1 MNLFFNIEHPMS
13 NEFLDRHIGPS
24 ADDIISMLNSINCKS
39 VDEVVAQTV
48 PESILFG
55 NRMNVEEGLTERDSL
70 ELATQLAGENILATN
85 FIGQGYYG
93 TLMPSVIQRNI
104 LENPGWYTAYTP
116 YQAEISQGRL
126 EMLLNFQQMIIDL
139 TGMDI
144 SNASLLDEPTACA
157 EAMMM
162 AKRTNRKNKSNRFL
176 VDSNTNAQTITILQ
190 TRAKP
195 LGIELV
201 IEDVQNNNFSDCFA
215 VLMQSPGTNG
225 EVRDLSSDIAKAKD
239 NGALTIVACDVLA
252 LALIKTPA
260 EMGADI
266 AVGNSQRFGVPMGFG
281 GPHAAYLATRDEF
294 KRMVPGRLIGVSQDV
309 LGNPAMRMSL
319 QTREQ
324 HIRRDK
330 ATSNICTA
338 QVLLAVLAAA
348 YGIYHGAAG
357 LKKIASKVH
366 AKAASL
372 AASLQAAGFDLAAE
386 QFFDTITINTDN
398 AQALFKL
405 AQQASINLRLL
416 SDTQLSIAVDE
427 TTTEAELSN
436 LLNVFSVS
444 ELTNSEGVLSQHM
457 MRKTAYLT
465 HSVFSNYH
473 SETEMMRYL
482 KRLENKDIALN
493 HSMIALGSCTMK
505 LNAAT
510 QMYPI
515 SLPGFSKLHPY
526 APTEQTKGYQQL
538 FKDLEHSLCEVTG
551 YDAVSLQPNA
561 GSQGEFAGLLAIHAY
576 HDSRG
581 DAHRNICLIP
591 SSAHGTNPASAIM
604 AGMKVVI
611 VKCDESGNI
620 DIDDLKA
627 KVEKHADNLSAIM
640 VTYPST
646 HGVFEVAI
654 KEICEIIHAA
664 GGQVYLD
671 GANLNAMV
679 GVTRMGEFGA
689 DVSHINLH
697 KTFAIPHGGGGPG
710 MGPIGVKAHLAEF
723 LPGNPLEKD
732 SNAVSAAMYG
742 SASILPIS
750 WSYIKL
756 LGKYGMQRST
766 EVAIVSANY
775 IANALAQ
782 SFPILYRGDQG
793 MVAHECIIDI
803 RPLKEQSGISEED
816 IAKRLMDYGFHSPTM
831 SFPVAGTLMIEPTES
846 ESKREIDRFITA
858 MISIH
863 DEIQKVIDGRWDKD
877 NNPLKNAPHT
887 AHEMSTEWT
896 YPYTRQEA
904 VYPVESLVANKYF
917 PPVKRIDNVY
927 GDRNLFCSCVST
939 KDFA

>member
-1 MNLFFNIEHPMS
+1 MS

-24 ADDIISMLNSINCKS
+24 AEDITSMLDAINCKT
-39 VDEVVAQTV
+39 VDEVISKTV
-48 PESILFG
+48 PNAILFG
-55 NRMNVEEGLTERDSL
+55 NRMEVDEGLTERDSL
-70 ELATQLAGENILATN
+70 ELATKLASDNVLATN

-93 TLMPSVIQRNI
+93 TLMPTVIQRNI

-162 AKRTNRKNKSNRFL
+162 AKRANRKNKSNKFL
-176 VDSNTNAQTITILQ
+176 IDSNTNIQTITILQ

-201 IEDVQNNNFSDCFA
+201 VEDIQNNDFSDCFA
-215 VLMQSPGTNG
+215 ALLQSPGANG
-225 EVRDLSSDIAKAKD
+225 EVRDLTSDIAKAKD
-239 NGALTIVACDVLA
+239 NGVLTIVACDVLA

-294 KRMVPGRLIGVSQDV
+294 KRMVPGRIIGVSQDV

-348 YGIYHGAAG
+348 YGVYHGAAG

-366 AKAASL
+366 AKASNL
-372 AASLQAAGFDLAAE
+372 AASLSVAGFELAAA
-386 QFFDTITINTDN
+386 QFFDTITIKTDK
-398 AQALFKL
+398 AQDLFTS
-405 AQQASINLRLL
+405 AQKMGINIRLL
-416 SDTQLSIAVDE
+416 NDTQLSMSVDE
-427 TTTEAELSN
+427 TTTEAELLA
-436 LLNVFSVS
+436 LLSVFSIDKLLES
-444 ELTNSEGVLSQHM
+444 DAALSVDM
-457 MRKTAYLT
+457 MRTTEYLT
-465 HSVFSNYH
+465 HPVFSLYH

-526 APTEQTKGYQQL
+526 APEDQTQGYQQL
-538 FKDLEHSLCEVTG
+538 FKDLEHALCEVTG

-561 GSQGEFAGLLAIHAY
+561 GSQGEFAGLLAIHSY
-576 HDSRG
+576 HQSRG
-581 DAHRNICLIP
+581 DHDRNICLIP
-591 SSAHGTNPASAIM
+591 SSAHGTNPASAVM

-611 VKCDESGNI
+611 VKCDEAGNI
-620 DIDDLKA
+620 DINDLKT
-627 KVEKHADNLSAIM
+627 KVEKHEDKLAAIM

-646 HGVFEVAI
+646 HGVFEVEI
-654 KEICEIIHAA
+654 KNICDIIHNA

-679 GVTRMGEFGA
+679 GITRMGEFGA

-710 MGPIGVKAHLAEF
+710 MGPIGVKSHLAPF
-723 LPGNPLEKD
+723 LPGDPLDKD

-775 IANALAQ
+775 IADALKD

-803 RPLKEQSGISEED
+803 RPLKAQSDISEED

-863 DEIQKVIDGRWDKD
+863 DEIQKVISGEWDKD
-877 NNPLKNAPHT
+877 DNPLKNAPHT
-887 AHEMSTEWT
+887 AHEMAGEWN

-904 VYPVESLVANKYF
+904 LYPVRTLVTNKYF

-927 GDRNLFCSCVST
+927 GDRNLFCSCIT
-939 KDFA
+939 TEDFE

>member
-1 MNLFFNIEHPMS
+1 MS

-24 ADDIISMLNSINCKS
+24 AEDITSMLDAINCKT
-39 VDEVVAQTV
+39 VHEVISKTV
-48 PESILFG
+48 PNAILFG
-55 NRMNVEEGLTERDSL
+55 NRMEVDEGLTERDSL
-70 ELATQLAGENILATN
+70 ELATKLASDNVLATN

-93 TLMPSVIQRNI
+93 TLMPTVIQRNI

-162 AKRTNRKNKSNRFL
+162 AKRANRKNKSNKFL
-176 VDSNTNAQTITILQ
+176 IDSNTNIQTITILQ

-201 IEDVQNNNFSDCFA
+201 VEDIQNNDFSDCFA
-215 VLMQSPGTNG
+215 ALLQSPGANG
-225 EVRDLSSDIAKAKD
+225 EVRDLTSDIAKAKD
-239 NGALTIVACDVLA
+239 NGVLTIVACDVLA

-294 KRMVPGRLIGVSQDV
+294 KRMVPGRIIGVSQDV

-348 YGIYHGAAG
+348 YGVYHGAAG

-366 AKAASL
+366 AKASNL
-372 AASLQAAGFDLAAE
+372 AASLSVAGFELAAA
-386 QFFDTITINTDN
+386 QFFDTITINTDK
-398 AQALFKL
+398 AQDLFTS
-405 AQQASINLRLL
+405 AQKMGINIRLL
-416 SDTQLSIAVDE
+416 NDTQLSMSVDE
-427 TTTEAELSN
+427 TTTEAELLA
-436 LLNVFSVS
+436 LLSVFSIDKLLES
-444 ELTNSEGVLSQHM
+444 DAALSVDM
-457 MRKTAYLT
+457 MRTTEYLT
-465 HSVFSNYH
+465 HPVFSLYH

-526 APTEQTKGYQQL
+526 APEDQTLGYQQL
-538 FKDLEHSLCEVTG
+538 FKDLEHALCEVTG

-561 GSQGEFAGLLAIHAY
+561 GSQGEFAGLLAIHSY
-576 HDSRG
+576 HQSRG
-581 DAHRNICLIP
+581 DHDRNICLIP
-591 SSAHGTNPASAIM
+591 SSAHGTNPASAVM

-611 VKCDESGNI
+611 VKCDEAGNI
-620 DIDDLKA
+620 DINDLKA
-627 KVEKHADNLSAIM
+627 KVEKHEDKLAAIM

-646 HGVFEVAI
+646 HGVFEVEI
-654 KEICEIIHAA
+654 KNICDIIHNA

-679 GVTRMGEFGA
+679 GITRMGEFGA

-710 MGPIGVKAHLAEF
+710 MGPIGVKSHLAPF
-723 LPGNPLEKD
+723 LPGDPLDKD

-775 IANALAQ
+775 IADALKD

-803 RPLKEQSGISEED
+803 RPLKAQSDISEED

-863 DEIQKVIDGRWDKD
+863 DEIQKVISGEWDKD
-877 NNPLKNAPHT
+877 DNPLKNAPHT
-887 AHEMSTEWT
+887 AHEMAGEWN

-904 VYPVESLVANKYF
+904 LYPVRTLVTNKYF

-927 GDRNLFCSCVST
+927 GDRNLFCSCIT
-939 KDFA
+939 TEDFE

>member
-1 MNLFFNIEHPMS
+1 MS

-24 ADDIISMLNSINCKS
+24 AEDITSMLDAINCKT
-39 VDEVVAQTV
+39 VHEVISKTV
-48 PESILFG
+48 PNAILFG
-55 NRMNVEEGLTERDSL
+55 NRMEVDEGLTERDSL
-70 ELATQLAGENILATN
+70 ELATKLASDNVLATN

-93 TLMPSVIQRNI
+93 TLMPTVIQRNI

-162 AKRTNRKNKSNRFL
+162 AKRANRKNKSNKFL
-176 VDSNTNAQTITILQ
+176 IDSNTNIQTITILQ

-201 IEDVQNNNFSDCFA
+201 VEDIQNNDFSDCFA
-215 VLMQSPGTNG
+215 ALLQSPGANG
-225 EVRDLSSDIAKAKD
+225 EVRDLTSDIAKAKD
-239 NGALTIVACDVLA
+239 NGVLTIVACDVLA

-294 KRMVPGRLIGVSQDV
+294 KRMVPGRIIGVSQDV

-348 YGIYHGAAG
+348 YGVYHGAAG

-366 AKAASL
+366 AKASNL
-372 AASLQAAGFDLAAE
+372 AASLSVAGFELAAA
-386 QFFDTITINTDN
+386 QFFDTVTINTDK
-398 AQALFKL
+398 AQDLFTS
-405 AQQASINLRLL
+405 AQKMGINIRLL
-416 SDTQLSIAVDE
+416 NDTQLSMSVDE
-427 TTTEAELSN
+427 TTTEAELLA
-436 LLNVFSVS
+436 LLSVFSIDKLLES
-444 ELTNSEGVLSQHM
+444 DAALSVDM
-457 MRKTAYLT
+457 MRTTEYLT
-465 HSVFSNYH
+465 HPVFSLYH

-526 APTEQTKGYQQL
+526 APEDQTLGYQQL
-538 FKDLEHSLCEVTG
+538 FKDLEHALCEVTG

-561 GSQGEFAGLLAIHAY
+561 GSQGEFAGLLAIHSY
-576 HDSRG
+576 HQSRG
-581 DAHRNICLIP
+581 DHDRNICLIP
-591 SSAHGTNPASAIM
+591 SSAHGTNPASAVM

-611 VKCDESGNI
+611 VKCDEAGNI
-620 DIDDLKA
+620 DINDLKA
-627 KVEKHADNLSAIM
+627 KVEKHEDKLAAIM

-646 HGVFEVAI
+646 HGVFEVEI
-654 KEICEIIHAA
+654 KNICDIIHNA

-679 GVTRMGEFGA
+679 GITRMGEFGA

-710 MGPIGVKAHLAEF
+710 MGPIGVKSHLAPF
-723 LPGNPLEKD
+723 LPGDPLDKD

-775 IANALAQ
+775 IADALKD

-803 RPLKEQSGISEED
+803 RPLKAQSDISEED

-863 DEIQKVIDGRWDKD
+863 DEIQKVISGEWDKD
-877 NNPLKNAPHT
+877 DNPLKNAPHT
-887 AHEMSTEWT
+887 AHEMAGEWN

-904 VYPVESLVANKYF
+904 LYPVQTLVTNKYF

-927 GDRNLFCSCVST
+927 GDRNLFCSCIT
-939 KDFA
+939 TEDFE

>member
-1 MNLFFNIEHPMS
+1 MS
-13 NEFLDRHIGPS
+13 NEFLDRHIGPNQAEIDAMLS
-24 ADDIISMLNSINCKS
+24 AIGCDS
-39 VDEVVAQTV
+39 VEQVVARTV

-55 NRMNVEEGLTERDSL
+55 NRMEIEEGLTERDSL
-70 ELATQLAGENILATN
+70 ALAKKLAGQNQLFSN

-93 TLMPSVIQRNI
+93 TLMPTVIQRNI

-126 EMLLNFQQMIIDL
+126 EMLLTFQQMIMDL

-144 SNASLLDEPTACA
+144 SNASLLDEPTAAA

-162 AKRTNRKNKSNRFL
+162 AKRANKKNKSNRFL
-176 VDSNTNAQTITILQ
+176 VDSNTHPQTITILQ

-195 LGIELV
+195 IGIELV
-201 IEDVQNNNFSDCFA
+201 IEDIQNNDFSDCFA
-215 VLMQSPGTNG
+215 ALIQSPGTNG
-225 EVRDLSSDIAKAKD
+225 EVRDLTTDIAKAKEA
-239 NGALTIVACDVLA
+239 GVLTIVACDILA
-252 LALIKTPA
+252 LTLIKTPA

-266 AVGNSQRFGVPMGFG
+266 AIGNSQRFGVPMGFG
-281 GPHAAYLATRDEF
+281 GPHAAFLATRDEF
-294 KRMVPGRLIGVSQDV
+294 KRMVPGRIIGVSQDV
-309 LGNPAMRMSL
+309 HGNPAMRMSL

-348 YGIYHGAAG
+348 YGIYHGANG
-357 LKKIASKVH
+357 LRKIANKVH
-366 AKAASL
+366 IKASSL
-372 AASLQAAGFDLAAE
+372 AKSLTQAGFELASK
-386 QFFDTITINTDN
+386 QFFDTITLNTTD
-398 AQALFKL
+398 AQALFSK
-405 AQQASINLRLL
+405 AQAQNINLRLL
-416 SDTQLSIAVDE
+416 GDDQLTIAVDE
-427 TTTEAELSN
+427 TTTTQDLSEL
-436 LLNVFSVS
+436 LAVFSVGSLTES
-444 ELTNSEGVLSQHM
+444 ESSLTSAMLRDSD
-457 MRKTAYLT
+457 YLT
-465 HSVFSNYH
+465 HSVFSRYH

-515 SLPGFSKLHPY
+515 SLPGFSSMHPY
-526 APTEQTKGYQQL
+526 APVDQTKGYQQL
-538 FKDLEHSLCEVTG
+538 FKDLEHALAEVTG

-561 GSQGEFAGLLAIHAY
+561 GSQGEFSGLLAIHSY
-576 HDSRG
+576 HESRG
-581 DAHRNICLIP
+581 DFDRNICLIP
-591 SSAHGTNPASAIM
+591 SSAHGTNPASAVM

-620 DIDDLKA
+620 DINDLKA
-627 KVEKHADNLSAIM
+627 KAEKHADKLSAIM

-646 HGVFEVAI
+646 HGVFEVEI
-654 KEICEIIHAA
+654 KQVCDIIHNH

-679 GVTRMGEFGA
+679 GITRMGEFGA

-723 LPGNPLEKD
+723 LPGDPLEKD

-766 EVAIVSANY
+766 EIAIVSANY
-775 IANALAQ
+775 MASELKAF
-782 SFPILYRGDQG
+782 FPILYQGDQG
-793 MVAHECIIDI
+793 FVAHECIIDI

-858 MISIH
+858 MASIH
-863 DEIQKVIDGRWDKD
+863 SEIQKVIEGEWDKD

-887 AHEMSTEWT
+887 AIEMAGEWN
-896 YPYTRQEA
+896 YPYSREA
-904 VYPVESLVANKYF
+904 ALYPVESLKQSKYF

-927 GDRNLFCSCVST
+927 GDRNLFCSCIT
-939 KDFA
+939 TEDFA

>member
-1 MNLFFNIEHPMS
+1 
-13 NEFLDRHIGPS
+13 
-24 ADDIISMLNSINCKS
+24 A
-39 VDEVVAQTV
+39 A
-48 PESILFG
+48 
-55 NRMNVEEGLTERDSL
+55 
-70 ELATQLAGENILATN
+70 
-85 FIGQGYYG
+85 
-93 TLMPSVIQRNI
+93 
-104 LENPGWYTAYTP
+104 
-116 YQAEISQGRL
+116 
-126 EMLLNFQQMIIDL
+126 LL
-139 TGMDI
+139 
-144 SNASLLDEPTACA
+144 
-157 EAMMM
+157 
-162 AKRTNRKNKSNRFL
+162 
-176 VDSNTNAQTITILQ
+176 
-190 TRAKP
+190 
-195 LGIELV
+195 
-201 IEDVQNNNFSDCFA
+201 
-215 VLMQSPGTNG
+215 QSPGANG
-225 EVRDLSSDIAKAKD
+225 EVRDLTSDIAKAKD
-239 NGALTIVACDVLA
+239 NGVLTIVACDVLA

-294 KRMVPGRLIGVSQDV
+294 KRMVPGRIIGVSQDV

-348 YGIYHGAAG
+348 YGVYHGAAG

-366 AKAASL
+366 AKASNL
-372 AASLQAAGFDLAAE
+372 AASLSVAGFELAAT
-386 QFFDTITINTDN
+386 QFFDTITIKTDK
-398 AQALFKL
+398 AQDLFTS
-405 AQQASINLRLL
+405 AQKMGINIRLL
-416 SDTQLSIAVDE
+416 NDMQLSMSVDE
-427 TTTEAELSN
+427 TTTEAQLLALLS
-436 LLNVFSVS
+436 VFSIDKLLES
-444 ELTNSEGVLSQHM
+444 DAALSVDM
-457 MRKTAYLT
+457 MRTTEYLT
-465 HSVFSNYH
+465 HPVFSLYH

-526 APTEQTKGYQQL
+526 APEDQTQGYQQL
-538 FKDLEHSLCEVTG
+538 FKDLEHALCEVTG

-561 GSQGEFAGLLAIHAY
+561 GSQGEFAGLLAIHSY
-576 HDSRG
+576 HQSRG
-581 DAHRNICLIP
+581 DHDRNICLIP
-591 SSAHGTNPASAIM
+591 SSAHGTNPASAVM

-611 VKCDESGNI
+611 VKCDEAGNI
-620 DIDDLKA
+620 DINDLKT
-627 KVEKHADNLSAIM
+627 KVEKHEDKLAAIM

-646 HGVFEVAI
+646 HGVFEVEI
-654 KEICEIIHAA
+654 KNICDIIHNA

-679 GVTRMGEFGA
+679 GITRMGEFGA

-710 MGPIGVKAHLAEF
+710 MGPIGVKSHLAPF
-723 LPGNPLEKD
+723 LPGDPLDKD

-775 IANALAQ
+775 IADALKD

-803 RPLKEQSGISEED
+803 RPLKAQSDISEED

-863 DEIQKVIDGRWDKD
+863 DEIQKVISGEWDKD

-887 AHEMSTEWT
+887 AHEMAGEWN

-904 VYPVESLVANKYF
+904 LYPVRTLVTNKYF

-927 GDRNLFCSCVST
+927 GDRNLFCSCIT
-939 KDFA
+939 TEDFE

>member
-1 MNLFFNIEHPMS
+1 MS

-24 ADDIISMLNSINCKS
+24 AADITSMLGSIGCNS
-39 VDEVVAQTV
+39 VEEVVAKTV
-48 PESILFG
+48 PEAILFG
-55 NRMNVEEGLTERDSL
+55 NRMAVDEGLSERDSL
-70 ELATQLAGENILATN
+70 ELATKLADDNVLATN

-93 TLMPSVIQRNI
+93 TLMPTVIQRNI

-162 AKRTNRKNKSNRFL
+162 AKRANRKNKSNKFL
-176 VDSNTNAQTITILQ
+176 IDHNTNAQTITILQ

-201 IEDVQNNNFSDCFA
+201 VDNIQNNDFSDCFA
-215 VLMQSPGTNG
+215 ALLQSPGTNG
-225 EVRDLSSDIAKAKD
+225 EVRDLTADIAKAKE
-239 NGALTIVACDVLA
+239 NGVLTIVACDVLA

-266 AVGNSQRFGVPMGFG
+266 AVGSSQRFGVPMGFG
-281 GPHAAYLATRDEF
+281 GPHAAYLTTRDEY
-294 KRMVPGRLIGVSQDV
+294 KRMVPGRIIGVSQDAH
-309 LGNPAMRMSL
+309 GKPAMRMSL

-357 LKKIASKVH
+357 LKRIATKVH
-366 AKAASL
+366 TKASNLAKSL
-372 AASLQAAGFDLAAE
+372 SAAGFELAAT
-386 QFFDTITINTDN
+386 QFFDTITINTDK
-398 AQALFKL
+398 AQALFDS
-405 AQQASINLRLL
+405 AQQAGINIRLL
-416 SDTQLSIAVDE
+416 SDSQLSIAVDE
-427 TTTEAELSN
+427 TSTEAELLA
-436 LLNVFSVS
+436 LLTIFSIDTLAQS
-444 ELTNSEGVLSQHM
+444 ESALSADM
-457 MRKTAYLT
+457 MRSSDYLT
-465 HSVFSNYH
+465 HPVFSQYH

-526 APTEQTKGYQQL
+526 APEDQTQGYQQL
-538 FKDLEHSLCEVTG
+538 FKDLEHALCEVTG

-576 HDSRG
+576 HQSRG
-581 DAHRNICLIP
+581 DHDRNICLIP

-611 VKCDESGNI
+611 VKCDEAGNI
-620 DIDDLKA
+620 DIDDLKT
-627 KVEKHADNLSAIM
+627 KVEKHQEKLAAIM

-646 HGVFEVAI
+646 HGVFEVEI
-654 KEICEIIHAA
+654 KQICDIIHNA

-766 EVAIVSANY
+766 EIAIVSANY
-775 IANALAQ
+775 IADALKD

-793 MVAHECIIDI
+793 MVAHECIVDI
-803 RPLKEQSGISEED
+803 RPLKELSGIAEED

-846 ESKREIDRFITA
+846 ESKHEIDRFITA
-858 MISIH
+858 MISIY
-863 DEIQKVIDGRWDKD
+863 DEIQKVISGEWDKD

-887 AHEMSTEWT
+887 AHEMAGDWT

-904 VYPVESLVANKYF
+904 LYPVESLITNKYF
-917 PPVKRIDNVY
+917 PPVKRVDNVY
-927 GDRNLFCSCVST
+927 GDRNLFCSCIT
-939 KDFA
+939 TEDFE

>member
-1 MNLFFNIEHPMS
+1 MS

-24 ADDIISMLNSINCKS
+24 AQDITSMLNSINCKT
-39 VDEVVAQTV
+39 VDEVISKTV

-55 NRMNVEEGLTERDSL
+55 NRMNVDEGLTERDSL
-70 ELATQLAGENILATN
+70 ELATKLAGENIIATN

-93 TLMPSVIQRNI
+93 TLMPTVIQRNI

-162 AKRTNRKNKSNRFL
+162 AKRANRKNKSNRFL
-176 VDSNTNAQTITILQ
+176 IDSNTNIQTITILQ
-190 TRAKP
+190 TRSKP

-201 IEDVQNNNFSDCFA
+201 VEDIQNNDFSDCFA
-215 VLMQSPGTNG
+215 ALLQSPGTNG
-225 EVRDLSSDIAKAKD
+225 EVRDLSNDIAKAKA
-239 NGALTIVACDVLA
+239 NGVLTIVACDVLA

-260 EMGADI
+260 DMGADI

-348 YGIYHGAAG
+348 YGVYHGAKG
-357 LKKIASKVH
+357 LKKISTKVH
-366 AKAASL
+366 AKASSL
-372 AASLQAAGFDLAAE
+372 AASLSSAGFELAAD
-386 QFFDTITINTDN
+386 QFFDTITIVTDQAKVLFER
-398 AQALFKL
+398 AQKAG
-405 AQQASINLRLL
+405 INLRLL
-416 SDTQLSIAVDE
+416 NHNQLSISVDE
-427 TTTEAELSN
+427 TTTETELLA
-436 LLNVFSVS
+436 LLTVFSIDKLVESDGILS
-444 ELTNSEGVLSQHM
+444 ENML
-457 MRKTAYLT
+457 RKSKYLT
-465 HSVFSNYH
+465 HPVFSDYH
-473 SETEMMRYL
+473 CETEMMRYL

-526 APTEQTKGYQQL
+526 APVDQTKGYQQL
-538 FKDLEHSLCEVTG
+538 FKDLEHDLCEITG

-576 HDSRG
+576 HESRG
-581 DAHRNICLIP
+581 DHDRNICLIP
-591 SSAHGTNPASAIM
+591 SSAHGTNPASAVM

-620 DIDDLKA
+620 DIDDLNV
-627 KVEKHADNLSAIM
+627 KVQKHTDKLAAIM

-646 HGVFEVAI
+646 HGVFEVEI
-654 KEICEIIHAA
+654 KNICEIIHTA

-689 DVSHINLH
+689 DVSHLNLH

-723 LPGNPLEKD
+723 LPGDPLVPN
-732 SNAVSAAMYG
+732 SNAVSSAMYG

-766 EVAIVSANY
+766 EIAIVSANY
-775 IANALAQ
+775 IAHELAQ
-782 SFPILYRGDQG
+782 SYPILYRGDQG

-846 ESKREIDRFITA
+846 ESKREIDRFIVA
-858 MISIH
+858 MVSIH
-863 DEIQKVIDGRWDKD
+863 DEIQKVISGEWDKD

-887 AHEMSTEWT
+887 AHEMTSEWT

-904 VYPVESLVANKYF
+904 LYPVESLVANKYF

-927 GDRNLFCSCVST
+927 GDRNLFCSCVT
-939 KDFA
+939 TEDFA

>member
-1 MNLFFNIEHPMS
+1 MS

-24 ADDIISMLNSINCKS
+24 AEDITSMLDAINCKT
-39 VDEVVAQTV
+39 VHEVISKTV
-48 PESILFG
+48 PNAILFG
-55 NRMNVEEGLTERDSL
+55 NRMEVDEGLTERDSL
-70 ELATQLAGENILATN
+70 ELATKLASDNVLATN

-93 TLMPSVIQRNI
+93 TLMPTVIQRNI

-162 AKRTNRKNKSNRFL
+162 AKRANRKNKSNKFL
-176 VDSNTNAQTITILQ
+176 IDSNTNIQTITILQ

-201 IEDVQNNNFSDCFA
+201 VEDIQNNDFSDCFA
-215 VLMQSPGTNG
+215 ALLQSPGANG
-225 EVRDLSSDIAKAKD
+225 EVRDLTSDIAKAKD
-239 NGALTIVACDVLA
+239 NGVLTIVACDVLA

-294 KRMVPGRLIGVSQDV
+294 KRMVPGRIIGVSQDV

-348 YGIYHGAAG
+348 YGVYHGAAG

-366 AKAASL
+366 AKASNL
-372 AASLQAAGFDLAAE
+372 AASLSVAGFELAAE
-386 QFFDTITINTDN
+386 QFFDTITINTDK
-398 AQALFKL
+398 AQDLFTS
-405 AQQASINLRLL
+405 AQKMGINIRLL
-416 SDTQLSIAVDE
+416 NDTQLSMSVDE
-427 TTTEAELSN
+427 TTTEAELLA
-436 LLNVFSVS
+436 LLSVFSIDKLLES
-444 ELTNSEGVLSQHM
+444 DAALSVDM
-457 MRKTAYLT
+457 MRTTEYLT
-465 HSVFSNYH
+465 HPVFSLYH

-526 APTEQTKGYQQL
+526 APEDQTQGYQQL
-538 FKDLEHSLCEVTG
+538 FKDLEHALCEVTG

-561 GSQGEFAGLLAIHAY
+561 GSQGEFAGLLAIHSY
-576 HDSRG
+576 HQSRG
-581 DAHRNICLIP
+581 DHDRNICLIP
-591 SSAHGTNPASAIM
+591 SSAHGTNPASAVM

-611 VKCDESGNI
+611 VKCDEAGNI
-620 DIDDLKA
+620 DINDLKA
-627 KVEKHADNLSAIM
+627 KVEKHKDKLAAIM

-646 HGVFEVAI
+646 HGVFEVEI
-654 KEICEIIHAA
+654 KNICDIIHNA

-679 GVTRMGEFGA
+679 GITRMGEFGA

-710 MGPIGVKAHLAEF
+710 MGPIGVKSHLAPF
-723 LPGNPLEKD
+723 LPGDPLDKD

-775 IANALAQ
+775 IADALKD

-803 RPLKEQSGISEED
+803 RPLKAQSDISEED

-863 DEIQKVIDGRWDKD
+863 DEIQKVISGEWDKD
-877 NNPLKNAPHT
+877 DNPLKNAPHT
-887 AHEMSTEWT
+887 AHEMAGEWN

-904 VYPVESLVANKYF
+904 LYPVRTLVANKYF

-927 GDRNLFCSCVST
+927 GDRNLFCSCIT
-939 KDFA
+939 TEDFE

>member
-1 MNLFFNIEHPMS
+1 
-13 NEFLDRHIGPS
+13 
-24 ADDIISMLNSINCKS
+24 
-39 VDEVVAQTV
+39 
-48 PESILFG
+48 
-55 NRMNVEEGLTERDSL
+55 
-70 ELATQLAGENILATN
+70 
-85 FIGQGYYG
+85 
-93 TLMPSVIQRNI
+93 
-104 LENPGWYTAYTP
+104 
-116 YQAEISQGRL
+116 
-126 EMLLNFQQMIIDL
+126 MIMDL

-144 SNASLLDEPTACA
+144 SNASLLDEPTAAA

-162 AKRTNRKNKSNRFL
+162 AKRANKKNKSNRFL
-176 VDSNTNAQTITILQ
+176 VDSNTHPQTITILQ

-195 LGIELV
+195 IGIELV
-201 IEDVQNNNFSDCFA
+201 IEDIQNNDFSDCFA
-215 VLMQSPGTNG
+215 ALIQSPGTNG
-225 EVRDLSSDIAKAKD
+225 EVRDLTTDIAKAKEA
-239 NGALTIVACDVLA
+239 GVLTIVACDILA
-252 LALIKTPA
+252 LTLIKTPA

-266 AVGNSQRFGVPMGFG
+266 AIGNSQRFGVPMGFG
-281 GPHAAYLATRDEF
+281 GPHAAFLATRDEF
-294 KRMVPGRLIGVSQDV
+294 KRMVPGRIIGVSQDV
-309 LGNPAMRMSL
+309 HGNPAMRMSL

-348 YGIYHGAAG
+348 YGIYHGANG
-357 LKKIASKVH
+357 LRKIANKVH
-366 AKAASL
+366 IKASSL
-372 AASLQAAGFDLAAE
+372 AKSLTQAGFELASK
-386 QFFDTITINTDN
+386 QFFDTITLNTTD
-398 AQALFKL
+398 AQALFSK
-405 AQQASINLRLL
+405 AQAQNINLRLL
-416 SDTQLSIAVDE
+416 GDDQLTIAVDE
-427 TTTEAELSN
+427 TTTTQDLSEL
-436 LLNVFSVS
+436 LAVFSVGSLTES
-444 ELTNSEGVLSQHM
+444 ESSLTSAMLRDSD
-457 MRKTAYLT
+457 YLT
-465 HSVFSNYH
+465 HSVFSRYH

-515 SLPGFSKLHPY
+515 SLPGFSSMHPY
-526 APTEQTKGYQQL
+526 APVDQTKGYQQL
-538 FKDLEHSLCEVTG
+538 FKDLEHALAEVTG

-561 GSQGEFAGLLAIHAY
+561 GSQGEFSGLLAIHSY
-576 HDSRG
+576 HESRG
-581 DAHRNICLIP
+581 DFDRNICLIP
-591 SSAHGTNPASAIM
+591 SSAHGTNPASAVM

-620 DIDDLKA
+620 DINDLKA
-627 KVEKHADNLSAIM
+627 KAEKHADKLSAIM

-646 HGVFEVAI
+646 HGVFEVEI
-654 KEICEIIHAA
+654 KQVCDIIHNH

-679 GVTRMGEFGA
+679 GITRMGEFGA

-723 LPGNPLEKD
+723 LPGDPLEKD

-766 EVAIVSANY
+766 EIAIVSANY
-775 IANALAQ
+775 MASELKAF
-782 SFPILYRGDQG
+782 FPILYQGDQG
-793 MVAHECIIDI
+793 FVAHECIIDI

-858 MISIH
+858 MASIH
-863 DEIQKVIDGRWDKD
+863 SEIQKVIEGEWDKD

-887 AHEMSTEWT
+887 AIEMAGEWN
-896 YPYTRQEA
+896 YPYSREA
-904 VYPVESLVANKYF
+904 ALYPVESLKQSKYF

-927 GDRNLFCSCVST
+927 GDRNLFCSCIT
-939 KDFA
+939 TEDFA

>member
-1 MNLFFNIEHPMS
+1 MS
-13 NEFLDRHIGPS
+13 NEFLDRHIGPNQ
-24 ADDIISMLNSINCKS
+24 AEIDAMLSTIGCDS
-39 VDEVVAQTV
+39 VEQVVARTV

-55 NRMNVEEGLTERDSL
+55 NRMELEEGLSERDC
-70 ELATQLAGENILATN
+70 LALAKKLAGQNQLFSN

-93 TLMPSVIQRNI
+93 TLMPTVIQRNI

-126 EMLLNFQQMIIDL
+126 EMLLTFQQMIMDL

-144 SNASLLDEPTACA
+144 SNASLLDEPTAAA

-162 AKRTNRKNKSNRFL
+162 AKRANKKNKSNRFL
-176 VDSNTNAQTITILQ
+176 VDSNTHPQTITILQ

-195 LGIELV
+195 IGIELV
-201 IEDVQNNNFSDCFA
+201 IEDIQNNDFSDCFA

-225 EVRDLSSDIAKAKD
+225 EVCDLTTDITKSKEA
-239 NGALTIVACDVLA
+239 GVLTIVACDILA
-252 LALIKTPA
+252 LTLIKTPA

-266 AVGNSQRFGVPMGFG
+266 AIGNSQRFGVPMGFG
-281 GPHAAYLATRDEF
+281 GPHAAFLATRDEF
-294 KRMVPGRLIGVSQDV
+294 KRMVPGRIIGVSKDV
-309 LGNPAMRMSL
+309 HGNPAMRMSL

-338 QVLLAVLAAA
+338 QVLLAVLAVA
-348 YGIYHGAAG
+348 YGIYHGANG
-357 LKKIASKVH
+357 LRKIANKVH
-366 AKAASL
+366 IKASSL
-372 AASLQAAGFDLAAE
+372 AKSLTQAGFELVSE
-386 QFFDTITINTDN
+386 QFFDTITLNTTD
-398 AQALFKL
+398 AKALFSK
-405 AQQASINLRLL
+405 AQVQNINLRLL
-416 SDTQLSIAVDE
+416 SDNQLTIAVDE
-427 TTTEAELSN
+427 TTTTQDLSEL
-436 LLNVFSVS
+436 LAVFSIDSLTES
-444 ELTNSEGVLSQHM
+444 ESSLTSTMLRDSD
-457 MRKTAYLT
+457 YLT
-465 HSVFSNYH
+465 HSVFSRYH

-515 SLPGFSKLHPY
+515 SLPGFSSMHPY
-526 APTEQTKGYQQL
+526 APVDQTKGYQQL
-538 FKDLEHSLCEVTG
+538 FKDLEHALAEITG

-561 GSQGEFAGLLAIHAY
+561 GSQGEFSGLLAIHSY
-576 HDSRG
+576 HESRG
-581 DAHRNICLIP
+581 DFDRNICLIP
-591 SSAHGTNPASAIM
+591 SSAHGTNPASAVM

-620 DIDDLKA
+620 DINDLKA
-627 KVEKHADNLSAIM
+627 KAEKHADKLSAIM

-646 HGVFEVAI
+646 HGVFEVEI
-654 KEICEIIHAA
+654 KQVCDIIHNH

-679 GVTRMGEFGA
+679 GITRMGEFGA

-766 EVAIVSANY
+766 EIAIVSANY
-775 IANALAQ
+775 IATELKAF
-782 SFPILYRGDQG
+782 FPILYQGDQG
-793 MVAHECIIDI
+793 FVAHECIIDI
-803 RPLKEQSGISEED
+803 RPIKEKSGISEED

-831 SFPVAGTLMIEPTES
+831 SFPVVGTLMIEPTES
-846 ESKREIDRFITA
+846 ESKHEIDRFITA
-858 MISIH
+858 MASIH
-863 DEIQKVIDGRWDKD
+863 SEIQKVIEGEWDKD

-887 AHEMSTEWT
+887 AIEMAGEWN
-896 YPYTRQEA
+896 YPYSREEA
-904 VYPVESLVANKYF
+904 LYPVESLKQSKYF

-927 GDRNLFCSCVST
+927 GDRNLFCSCISLE
-939 KDFA
+939 DFA

>member
-1 MNLFFNIEHPMS
+1 MS

-24 ADDIISMLNSINCKS
+24 AEDITSMLNSINCKT
-39 VDEVVAQTV
+39 VDEVISKTV

-55 NRMNVEEGLTERDSL
+55 NRMNVDEGLTERDSL
-70 ELATQLAGENILATN
+70 ELATKLAGENIIATN

-93 TLMPSVIQRNI
+93 TLMPTVIQRNI

-162 AKRTNRKNKSNRFL
+162 AKRANRKNKSNRFL
-176 VDSNTNAQTITILQ
+176 IDSNTNIQTITILQ
-190 TRAKP
+190 TRSKP

-201 IEDVQNNNFSDCFA
+201 VEDIQNNDFSDCFA
-215 VLMQSPGTNG
+215 ALLQSPGTNG
-225 EVRDLSSDIAKAKD
+225 EVRDLSNDIAKAKA
-239 NGALTIVACDVLA
+239 NGVLTIVACDLLA

-260 EMGADI
+260 DMGADI

-348 YGIYHGAAG
+348 YGVYHGAKG
-357 LKKIASKVH
+357 LKKISTKVH
-366 AKAASL
+366 AKASSL
-372 AASLQAAGFDLAAE
+372 AASLSSAGFELAAD
-386 QFFDTITINTDN
+386 QFFDTITIVTDQAKVLFER
-398 AQALFKL
+398 AQKAG
-405 AQQASINLRLL
+405 INLRLL
-416 SDTQLSIAVDE
+416 HDNQLSISVDE
-427 TTTEAELSN
+427 TTTEAELLA
-436 LLNVFSVS
+436 LLAVFSIDKLVESDGILS
-444 ELTNSEGVLSQHM
+444 ENML
-457 MRKTAYLT
+457 RKSKYLT
-465 HSVFSNYH
+465 HPVFSDYH
-473 SETEMMRYL
+473 CETEMMRYL

-526 APTEQTKGYQQL
+526 APVDQTKGYQQL
-538 FKDLEHSLCEVTG
+538 FKDLEHDLCEVTG

-576 HDSRG
+576 HESRG
-581 DAHRNICLIP
+581 DHDRNICLIP
-591 SSAHGTNPASAIM
+591 SSAHGTNPASAVM

-611 VKCDESGNI
+611 VKCDESGNV
-620 DIDDLKA
+620 DIDDLNI
-627 KVEKHADNLSAIM
+627 KVQKHADKLAAIM

-646 HGVFEVAI
+646 HGVFEVEI
-654 KEICEIIHAA
+654 KNICEIIHTA

-689 DVSHINLH
+689 DVSHLNLH

-723 LPGNPLEKD
+723 LPGDPLVPN
-732 SNAVSAAMYG
+732 SNAVSSAMYG

-766 EVAIVSANY
+766 EIAIVSANY
-775 IANALAQ
+775 IAHELAQ
-782 SFPILYRGDQG
+782 SYPILYRGDQG
-793 MVAHECIIDI
+793 MVAHECIIDV

-846 ESKREIDRFITA
+846 ESKREIDRFIVA

-863 DEIQKVIDGRWDKD
+863 DEIQKVISGEWDKD

-887 AHEMSTEWT
+887 AHEMTSEWT

-904 VYPVESLVANKYF
+904 LYPVESLVANKYF

-927 GDRNLFCSCVST
+927 GDRNLFCSCVT
-939 KDFA
+939 TEDFA

>member
-1 MNLFFNIEHPMS
+1 MN
-13 NEFLDRHIGPS
+13 NEFLARHIGVNQTKI
-24 ADDIISMLNSINCKS
+24 DEMLTDIGCKTI
-39 VDEVVAQTV
+39 DEVIEKTIPAR
-48 PESILFG
+48 ILFG
-55 NRMNVEEGLTERDSL
+55 NRMALEEGLSERDTL
-70 ELATQLAGENILATN
+70 ALATHLSDKNTLNTN

-93 TLMPSVIQRNI
+93 TLMPAVIQRNI

-126 EMLLNFQQMIIDL
+126 EMLINFQQMIVDL

-144 SNASLLDEPTACA
+144 SNASLLDEPTAAA

-162 AKRTNRKNKSNRFL
+162 AKRANKSNKSMRFL
-176 VDSNTNAQTITILQ
+176 VDENAHPQTITILQ

-201 IEDVQNNNFSDCFA
+201 IENIRDNDFENCFA
-215 VLMQSPGTNG
+215 VLMQYPDTNG
-225 EVRDLSSDIAKAKD
+225 VVRDLSADIACAK
-239 NGALTIVACDVLA
+239 NKGVMSIVACDILA
-252 LALIKTPA
+252 LTLLKTPD

-266 AVGNSQRFGVPMGFG
+266 VVGNSQRFGVPMGFG
-281 GPHAAYLATRDEF
+281 GPHAAFLATKDKY
-294 KRMVPGRLIGVSQDV
+294 KRMVPGRIIGVSKDI
-309 LGNPAMRMSL
+309 LGNTAYRMSL

-338 QVLLAVLAAA
+338 QVLLSVLAVA
-348 YGIYHGAAG
+348 YAIYHGAEG
-357 LKKIASKVH
+357 LKFIAKNIHSKTN
-366 AKAASL
+366 AL
-372 AASLQAAGFDLAAE
+372 AGTLKNAGFSLVSE
-386 QFFDTITINTDN
+386 VFFDTIAIQAAN
-398 AQALFKL
+398 AKTLFDK
-405 AQQASINLRLL
+405 AQEAGINLRLSKENTL
-416 SDTQLSIAVDE
+416 IIALDE
-427 TTTEAELSN
+427 ATTEQDLMLLLRIFDIQALQKSSEN
-436 LLNVFSVS
+436 LPAQVLR
-444 ELTNSEGVLSQHM
+444 NS
-457 MRKTAYLT
+457 TYLT
-465 HSVFSNYH
+465 HPVFNDYH

-515 SLPGFSKLHPY
+515 SLPGFSQMHPY
-526 APTEQTKGYQQL
+526 APIEQAQGYQQL
-538 FKDLEHSLCEVTG
+538 FGDLERALAEVTG

-576 HDSRG
+576 HVDNG
-581 DAHRNICLIP
+581 QAHRNICLIP

-604 AGMKVVI
+604 AGMKVI
-611 VKCDESGNI
+611 ICKCDEAGNI
-620 DIDDLKA
+620 DIDDLKFKSEKYA
-627 KVEKHADNLSAIM
+627 KNLAAIM

-646 HGVFEVAI
+646 HGVFEAEI
-654 KEICEIIHAA
+654 KQVCDIVHAHGA
-664 GGQVYLD
+664 QVYLD

-679 GVTRMGEFGA
+679 GLTRMGEFGA

-710 MGPIGVKAHLAEF
+710 MGPIGVKAHLAPF
-723 LPGNPLEKD
+723 LPGNPLEKN
-732 SNAVSAAMYG
+732 SGAVSGAMYG

-756 LGKYGMQRST
+756 LGKFGMQRST
-766 EVAIVSANY
+766 EIAIVSANY
-775 IANALAQ
+775 IAEKL
-782 SFPILYRGDQG
+782 SKHFEILYRGESN

-803 RPLKEQSGISEED
+803 RPLKEKSKISEED

-831 SFPVAGTLMIEPTES
+831 SFPVSGTLMIEPTES
-846 ESKREIDRFITA
+846 ESKREIDRFINA
-858 MISIH
+858 MISIRA
-863 DEIQKVIDGRWDKD
+863 EIDKVINGEWDEV

-887 AHEMSTEWT
+887 AFEMAGDWQ
-896 YPYTRQEA
+896 YPYSRKTA
-904 VYPVESLVANKYF
+904 LYPVEGLKYNKYF

-927 GDRNLFCSCVST
+927 GDRNLFCSCVSVE
-939 KDFA
+939 DFL

>member
-1 MNLFFNIEHPMS
+1 MS

-24 ADDIISMLNSINCKS
+24 AADITSMLGSIGCDS
-39 VDEVVAQTV
+39 VEEVVAKTV
-48 PESILFG
+48 PEAILFG
-55 NRMNVEEGLTERDSL
+55 NRMALDEGLSERDSL
-70 ELATQLAGENILATN
+70 ELATKLANDNVLATN

-93 TLMPSVIQRNI
+93 TLMPTVIQRNI

-162 AKRTNRKNKSNRFL
+162 AKRANRKNKSNKFL
-176 VDSNTNAQTITILQ
+176 IDHNTNAQTITILQ

-201 IEDVQNNNFSDCFA
+201 VDDIQSNDFSDCFA
-215 VLMQSPGTNG
+215 ALLQSPGTNG
-225 EVRDLSSDIAKAKD
+225 EVRDLTADIAKAKE
-239 NGALTIVACDVLA
+239 NGVLTIVACDVLA

-266 AVGNSQRFGVPMGFG
+266 AVGSSQRFGVPMGFG
-281 GPHAAYLATRDEF
+281 GPHAAYLATRDEY
-294 KRMVPGRLIGVSQDV
+294 KRMVPGRIIGVSQDV
-309 LGNPAMRMSL
+309 HGKPAMRMSL

-357 LKKIASKVH
+357 LKKIATKVH
-366 AKAASL
+366 AKASNLAKSL
-372 AASLQAAGFDLAAE
+372 SAAGFELAAN
-386 QFFDTITINTDN
+386 QFFDTVTINTN
-398 AQALFKL
+398 EAQSLFDK
-405 AQQASINLRLL
+405 AQQANVNIRLL
-416 SDTQLSIAVDE
+416 NDKQLSMSVDE
-427 TTTEAELSN
+427 TTTQAELLA
-436 LLNVFSVS
+436 LLAIFSIDTLTQS
-444 ELTNSEGVLSQHM
+444 ELALSADM
-457 MRKTAYLT
+457 MRSSDYLT
-465 HSVFSNYH
+465 HPVFSQYH

-526 APTEQTKGYQQL
+526 APEGQTQGYQQL
-538 FKDLEHSLCEVTG
+538 FKDLEHALCEVTG

-576 HDSRG
+576 HQSRG
-581 DAHRNICLIP
+581 DHDRNICLIP

-611 VKCDESGNI
+611 VKCDEAGNI
-620 DIDDLKA
+620 DLGDLKA

-646 HGVFEVAI
+646 HGVFEVEI
-654 KEICEIIHAA
+654 KQICEIIHNS

-766 EVAIVSANY
+766 EIAIVSANY
-775 IANALAQ
+775 IADALKD

-793 MVAHECIIDI
+793 MVAHECIVDI
-803 RPLKEQSGISEED
+803 RPLKELSGIAEED

-846 ESKREIDRFITA
+846 ESKHEIDRFITA

-863 DEIQKVIDGRWDKD
+863 DEIQKVISGEWDKD

-887 AHEMSTEWT
+887 AHEMAGDWA

-904 VYPVESLVANKYF
+904 LYPVESLITNKYF

-927 GDRNLFCSCVST
+927 GDRNLFCSCIT
-939 KDFA
+939 TEDFE

>member
-1 MNLFFNIEHPMS
+1 MS

-24 ADDIISMLNSINCKS
+24 AQDITSMLDSINCKS
-39 VDEVVAQTV
+39 VDEVVSKTV
-48 PESILFG
+48 PNAILFG
-55 NRMNVEEGLTERDSL
+55 NRMQVDEGLTERDSL
-70 ELATQLAGENILATN
+70 ELATKLAGDNILATN

-93 TLMPSVIQRNI
+93 TLMPTVVQRNI

-126 EMLLNFQQMIIDL
+126 EMLLNFQQMIMDL

-162 AKRTNRKNKSNRFL
+162 AKRANRKNKSNKFL
-176 VDSNTNAQTITILQ
+176 IDSNTNTQTITILQ

-201 IEDVQNNNFSDCFA
+201 VDDIQNNDFSDCFA
-215 VLMQSPGTNG
+215 ALLQSPGTNG
-225 EVRDLSSDIAKAKD
+225 EVRDLTADIARAKD
-239 NGALTIVACDVLA
+239 NGVLTIVACDVLA
-252 LALIKTPA
+252 LTLIKTPA

-281 GPHAAYLATRDEF
+281 GPHAAYLATRDEL
-294 KRMVPGRLIGVSQDV
+294 KRRVPGRLIGVSQDV
-309 LGNPAMRMSL
+309 LGNSAMRMSL

-357 LKKIASKVH
+357 LKKIATKVH
-366 AKAASL
+366 AKASNL
-372 AASLQAAGFDLAAE
+372 AASLNAAGFELVAT
-386 QFFDTITINTDN
+386 QFFDTITINTDK
-398 AQALFKL
+398 AQNLFDS
-405 AQQASINLRLL
+405 AQKSGINLRLL
-416 SDTQLSIAVDE
+416 NDAQLSMSVDE
-427 TTTEAELSN
+427 TTTEAELSA
-436 LLNVFSVS
+436 LLAIFSIDQLTESELALSVS
-444 ELTNSEGVLSQHM
+444 IMRESE
-457 MRKTAYLT
+457 YLT
-465 HSVFSNYH
+465 HPVFSQYH

-515 SLPGFSKLHPY
+515 SLPGFSKMHPY
-526 APTEQTKGYQQL
+526 APEDQTLGYQQL
-538 FKDLEHSLCEVTG
+538 FKDLEHALCEVTG

-561 GSQGEFAGLLAIHAY
+561 GSQGEFAGLLAIHSY
-576 HDSRG
+576 HESNG
-581 DAHRNICLIP
+581 DFDRNICLIP
-591 SSAHGTNPASAIM
+591 SSAHGTNPASAVM

-611 VKCDESGNI
+611 VKCDDAGNI
-620 DIDDLKA
+620 DLDDLKA
-627 KVEKHADNLSAIM
+627 KVEEHSDKLSAIM

-646 HGVFEVAI
+646 HGVFEVEI
-654 KEICEIIHAA
+654 KQVCEIIHNA

-710 MGPIGVKAHLAEF
+710 MGPIGVKSHLAPF

-766 EVAIVSANY
+766 EIAIVSANY
-775 IANALAQ
+775 IADALKD

-846 ESKREIDRFITA
+846 ESKREMDRFITA

-863 DEIQKVIDGRWDKD
+863 NEIQKVISGEWDKD

-887 AHEMSTEWT
+887 AHEMAGDWS

-904 VYPVESLVANKYF
+904 LYPVESLVANKYF

-927 GDRNLFCSCVST
+927 GDRNLFCSCIEVSEYI
-939 KDFA
+939 

>member
-1 MNLFFNIEHPMS
+1 MS

-24 ADDIISMLNSINCKS
+24 AQDITSMLNSINCKT
-39 VDEVVAQTV
+39 VDEVISKTV

-55 NRMNVEEGLTERDSL
+55 NRMNVDEGLTERDSL
-70 ELATQLAGENILATN
+70 ELATKLAGENILATN

-93 TLMPSVIQRNI
+93 TLMPTVIQRNI

-162 AKRTNRKNKSNRFL
+162 AKRANRKNKSNRFL
-176 VDSNTNAQTITILQ
+176 IDSNTNTQTITILQ

-201 IEDVQNNNFSDCFA
+201 VEDIQNNDFSDCFA
-215 VLMQSPGTNG
+215 ALMQSPGTNG
-225 EVRDLSSDIAKAKD
+225 EVRDLSNDIAKAKA
-239 NGALTIVACDVLA
+239 NGVLTIVACDVLA

-260 EMGADI
+260 DMGADI

-281 GPHAAYLATRDEF
+281 GPHAAFLATRDEF

-348 YGIYHGAAG
+348 YGVYHGAKG
-357 LKKIASKVH
+357 LKKISSKVH
-366 AKAASL
+366 AKASSL
-372 AASLQAAGFDLAAE
+372 AASLSLAGFELAAD
-386 QFFDTITINTDN
+386 QFFDTITIVTDQAKVLFES
-398 AQALFKL
+398 AQKAG
-405 AQQASINLRLL
+405 INLRLL
-416 SDTQLSIAVDE
+416 GDNQLSISVDE
-427 TTTEAELSN
+427 TTTEAELLA
-436 LLNVFSVS
+436 LLAVFSIDKLAESDGILS
-444 ELTNSEGVLSQHM
+444 ENMLRTS
-457 MRKTAYLT
+457 KYLT
-465 HSVFSNYH
+465 HPVFSDYH
-473 SETEMMRYL
+473 CETEMMRYL

-526 APTEQTKGYQQL
+526 APVDQTKGYQQL
-538 FKDLEHSLCEVTG
+538 FKDLEHDLCEVTG

-576 HDSRG
+576 HQSRG
-581 DAHRNICLIP
+581 DHDRNICLIP

-611 VKCDESGNI
+611 VKCDESGNV
-620 DIDDLKA
+620 DIDDLNV
-627 KVEKHADNLSAIM
+627 KVEKHADKLAAIM

-646 HGVFEVAI
+646 HGVFEVEI
-654 KEICEIIHAA
+654 KKICEIIHTA

-689 DVSHINLH
+689 DVSHLNLH

-723 LPGNPLEKD
+723 LPGDPLVPN

-766 EVAIVSANY
+766 EIAIVSANY
-775 IANALAQ
+775 IAHELAK
-782 SFPILYRGDQG
+782 SYPILYRGDQG

-858 MISIH
+858 MVSIH
-863 DEIQKVIDGRWDKD
+863 DEIQKVISGQWDKD

-887 AHEMSTEWT
+887 AHEMTSEWT

-904 VYPVESLVANKYF
+904 LYPVESLVANKYF

-927 GDRNLFCSCVST
+927 GDRNLFCSCVT
-939 KDFA
+939 TEDFA

>member
-1 MNLFFNIEHPMS
+1 MS
-13 NEFLDRHIGPS
+13 NEFLDRHIGPNQ
-24 ADDIISMLNSINCKS
+24 AEIDAMLGAIGCNSVEQVIAK
-39 VDEVVAQTV
+39 TV

-55 NRMNVEEGLTERDSL
+55 NRMAVEEGLTERDSL
-70 ELATQLAGENILATN
+70 ELATQLAAENVVATN

-93 TLMPSVIQRNI
+93 TLMPTVIQRNI

-162 AKRTNRKNKSNRFL
+162 AKRANRKNKSNRFL
-176 VDSNTNAQTITILQ
+176 IDSNTNAQTITILQ

-201 IEDVQNNNFSDCFA
+201 VEDIQNNDFSDCFA
-215 VLMQSPGTNG
+215 ALLQSPGTNG
-225 EVRDLSSDIAKAKD
+225 EVRDLTGDINKAKD
-239 NGALTIVACDVLA
+239 NGVLTIVACDILA

-260 EMGADI
+260 QMGADI

-281 GPHAAYLATRDEF
+281 GPHAAFLATRDEF
-294 KRMVPGRLIGVSQDV
+294 KRMVPGRIIGVSQDV

-348 YGIYHGAAG
+348 YGVYHGAAG
-357 LKKIASKVH
+357 LKKIATKVH
-366 AKAASL
+366 TKASSL
-372 AASLQAAGFDLAAE
+372 AISLKSAGFELAAE
-386 QFFDTITINTDN
+386 QFFDTITINTSE
-398 AQALFKL
+398 AQTLFDS
-405 AQQASINLRLL
+405 AQKVGINIRLL
-416 SDTQLSIAVDE
+416 SATQLSISVDE
-427 TTTEAELSN
+427 TTTQTELLALLAVFSVAELSQ
-436 LLNVFSVS
+436 S
-444 ELTNSEGVLSQHM
+444 ESILSAEMLRDSE
-457 MRKTAYLT
+457 YLT
-465 HSVFSNYH
+465 HPVFSQYH

-515 SLPGFSKLHPY
+515 SLPGFSKMHPY
-526 APTEQTKGYQQL
+526 APIDQTQGYQQL
-538 FKDLEHSLCEVTG
+538 FKDLEYALCEVTG

-581 DAHRNICLIP
+581 DSHRNVCLIP
-591 SSAHGTNPASAIM
+591 SSAHGTNPASAVM

-620 DIDDLKA
+620 DINDLKA

-646 HGVFEVAI
+646 HGVFEVEI
-654 KEICEIIHAA
+654 KNICDIIHQA

-723 LPGNPLEKD
+723 LPGDPLD
-732 SNAVSAAMYG
+732 RNSNAVSAAMYG

-766 EVAIVSANY
+766 EIAIVSANY
-775 IANALAQ
+775 IADALKD
-782 SFPILYRGDQG
+782 SYPILYRGAQG

-803 RPLKEQSGISEED
+803 RPLKAQSGISEED

-863 DEIQKVIDGRWDKD
+863 DEIQKVIDGSWDKD

-887 AHEMSTEWT
+887 AHEMVGEWA
-896 YPYTRQEA
+896 YPYSRQEA
-904 VYPVESLVANKYF
+904 LYPVKSLVANKYF

-927 GDRNLFCSCVST
+927 GDRNLFCSCIT
-939 KDFA
+939 TEDFE

>member
-1 MNLFFNIEHPMS
+1 MS

-24 ADDIISMLNSINCKS
+24 AQDITSMLNSINCKT
-39 VDEVVAQTV
+39 VDEVISKTV

-55 NRMNVEEGLTERDSL
+55 NRMNVDEGLTERDSL
-70 ELATQLAGENILATN
+70 ELATKLAGENIIATN

-93 TLMPSVIQRNI
+93 TLMPTVIQRNI

-162 AKRTNRKNKSNRFL
+162 AKRANRKNKSNRFL
-176 VDSNTNAQTITILQ
+176 IDSNTNIQTITILQ
-190 TRAKP
+190 TRSKP

-201 IEDVQNNNFSDCFA
+201 VEDIQNNDFSDCFA
-215 VLMQSPGTNG
+215 ALLQSPGTNG
-225 EVRDLSSDIAKAKD
+225 EVRDLSNDIAKAKA
-239 NGALTIVACDVLA
+239 NGVLTIVACDVLA

-260 EMGADI
+260 DMGADI

-348 YGIYHGAAG
+348 YGVYHGAKG
-357 LKKIASKVH
+357 LKKISTKVH
-366 AKAASL
+366 TKASSL
-372 AASLQAAGFDLAAE
+372 AASLSSAGFELAAD
-386 QFFDTITINTDN
+386 QFFDTITIVTDQAKVLFER
-398 AQALFKL
+398 AQKAG
-405 AQQASINLRLL
+405 INLRLL
-416 SDTQLSIAVDE
+416 NHNQLSISVDE
-427 TTTEAELSN
+427 TTTETELLA
-436 LLNVFSVS
+436 LLTVFSIDKLVESDGILS
-444 ELTNSEGVLSQHM
+444 ENML
-457 MRKTAYLT
+457 RKSKYLT
-465 HSVFSNYH
+465 HPVFSDYH
-473 SETEMMRYL
+473 CETEMMRYL

-526 APTEQTKGYQQL
+526 APVDQTKGYQQL
-538 FKDLEHSLCEVTG
+538 FKDLEHDLCEITG

-576 HDSRG
+576 HESRG
-581 DAHRNICLIP
+581 DHDRNICLIP
-591 SSAHGTNPASAIM
+591 SSAHGTNPASAVM

-620 DIDDLKA
+620 DIDDLNV
-627 KVEKHADNLSAIM
+627 KVQKHTDKLAAIM

-646 HGVFEVAI
+646 HGVFEVEI
-654 KEICEIIHAA
+654 KNICEIIHTA

-689 DVSHINLH
+689 DVSHLNLH

-723 LPGNPLEKD
+723 LPGDPLVPN
-732 SNAVSAAMYG
+732 SNAVSSAMYG

-766 EVAIVSANY
+766 EIAIVSANY
-775 IANALAQ
+775 IAHELAQ
-782 SFPILYRGDQG
+782 SYPILYRGDQG

-846 ESKREIDRFITA
+846 ESKREIDRFIVA
-858 MISIH
+858 MVSIH
-863 DEIQKVIDGRWDKD
+863 DEIQKVISGEWDKD

-887 AHEMSTEWT
+887 AHEMTSEWT

-904 VYPVESLVANKYF
+904 LYPVESLVANKYF

-927 GDRNLFCSCVST
+927 GDRNLFCSCVT
-939 KDFA
+939 TEDFA

>member
-1 MNLFFNIEHPMS
+1 MS

-24 ADDIISMLNSINCKS
+24 AQEITSMLSSINCKT
-39 VDEVVAQTV
+39 VDEVVSKTV
-48 PESILFG
+48 PDSILFG
-55 NRMNVEEGLTERDSL
+55 NRMDVEEGLTERDSL
-70 ELATQLAGENILATN
+70 ELATKLASENVLATN

-162 AKRTNRKNKSNRFL
+162 AKRANRKNKSNKFL
-176 VDSNTNAQTITILQ
+176 IDSNTNPQTITILQ

-195 LGIELV
+195 IGIELV
-201 IEDVQNNNFSDCFA
+201 IEDIQGNDFSDCFA
-215 VLMQSPGTNG
+215 ALLQSPGTNG
-225 EVRDLSSDIAKAKD
+225 EVRDLTDDITRAKE
-239 NGALTIVACDVLA
+239 GGVLTIVACDVLA

-281 GPHAAYLATRDEF
+281 GPHAAFLATRDEF

-348 YGIYHGAAG
+348 YGVYHGAKG
-357 LKKIASKVH
+357 LKKIAIKVH
-366 AKAASL
+366 AKASSL
-372 AASLQAAGFDLAAE
+372 AASLQSAGFELATE
-386 QFFDTITINTDN
+386 QFFDTITIDTD
-398 AQALFKL
+398 QAKTLFDK
-405 AQQASINLRLL
+405 AQQADINLRLL
-416 SDTQLSIAVDE
+416 SDNQLSISVDE
-427 TTTEAELSN
+427 TTTQAELLA
-436 LLNVFSVS
+436 LLAILSVG
-444 ELTNSEGVLSQHM
+444 ELTQKDSVLSAEM
-457 MRKTAYLT
+457 MRQSDYLT
-465 HSVFSNYH
+465 HPVFSQYH

-515 SLPGFSKLHPY
+515 TLPGFSSLHPY
-526 APTEQTKGYQQL
+526 APADQSKGYQQL
-538 FKDLEHSLCEVTG
+538 FKDLEHALCEVTG

-561 GSQGEFAGLLAIHAY
+561 GSQGEFAGLLAIHSY
-576 HDSRG
+576 HESRG
-581 DAHRNICLIP
+581 DFDRNICLIP
-591 SSAHGTNPASAIM
+591 SSAHGTNPASAVM

-611 VKCDESGNI
+611 VKCDEAGNI
-620 DIDDLKA
+620 DLEDLKA
-627 KVEKHADNLSAIM
+627 KVEKHSEKLSAIM

-646 HGVFEVAI
+646 HGVFEVEI
-654 KEICEIIHAA
+654 KQICDIIHAA

-679 GVTRMGEFGA
+679 GITRMGEFGA

-723 LPGNPLEKD
+723 LPGNPLERN

-775 IANALAQ
+775 MANELAKN
-782 SFPILYRGDQG
+782 FPILYRGDQG
-793 MVAHECIIDI
+793 MVAHECIVDI
-803 RPLKEQSGISEED
+803 RPLKDKSGISEED

-846 ESKREIDRFITA
+846 ESKTEIDRFITA
-858 MISIH
+858 MASIH
-863 DEIQKVIDGRWDKD
+863 DEIQKVISGEWDKD

-887 AHEMSTEWT
+887 ALEMAGNWD
-896 YPYTRQEA
+896 YPYTRKEA
-904 VYPVESLVANKYF
+904 LYPVDSLITNKYF

-927 GDRNLFCSCVST
+927 GDRNLFCSCVT
-939 KDFA
+939 TEDFA

>member
-1 MNLFFNIEHPMS
+1 MS
-13 NEFLDRHIGPS
+13 NEFIHRHIGPDQTQIN
-24 ADDIISMLNSINCKS
+24 AMLDSIGCQS
-39 VDEVVAQTV
+39 IDEVVSKSV
-48 PESILFG
+48 PKSILFG
-55 NRMNVEEGLTERDSL
+55 NRMSLDEGISEQETLA
-70 ELATQLAGENILATN
+70 LATKLANKNQRFTN
-85 FIGQGYYG
+85 FIGQGYYN

-144 SNASLLDEPTACA
+144 SNASLLDEPTAAA

-162 AKRTNRKNKSNRFL
+162 AKRANRKNKSNKFL
-176 VDSNTNAQTITILQ
+176 VDANTHPQTITILQ

-201 IEDVQNNNFSDCFA
+201 VTDVQNNDLSDCFA
-215 VLMQSPGTNG
+215 VLLQYPGTNG
-225 EVRDLSSDIAKAKD
+225 EVRDLTNEIESAKN
-239 NGALTIVACDVLA
+239 NGVLTIVGCDILA
-252 LALIKTPA
+252 LSLLKNPA

-266 AVGNSQRFGVPMGFG
+266 AIGNSQRFGVPMGFG
-281 GPHAAYLATRDEF
+281 GPHAAFLATRDDF
-294 KRMVPGRLIGVSQDV
+294 KRMVPGRIIGVSQDAH
-309 LGNPAMRMSL
+309 GNPAMRMSL

-348 YGIYHGAAG
+348 YGIYHGPKGIKA
-357 LKKIASKVH
+357 IAQSVH
-366 AKAASL
+366 AKANKLASALTKADFEL
-372 AASLQAAGFDLAAE
+372 ASN
-386 QFFDTITINTDN
+386 QFFDTIAINTNN
-398 AQALFKL
+398 AQDYFDR
-405 AQQASINLRLL
+405 AQARKINLRLINNH
-416 SDTQLSIAVDE
+416 QIAIAVDE
-427 TTTEAELSN
+427 TTTDAELLSA
-436 LLNVFSVS
+436 LNVFDVNELGNHDS
-444 ELTNSEGVLSQHM
+444 ELVPSLLRQS
-457 MRKTAYLT
+457 AYLT
-465 HSVFSNYH
+465 HPVFNSYQ

-482 KRLENKDIALN
+482 KRLENKDITLN

-510 QMYPI
+510 QMYPVT
-515 SLPGFSKLHPY
+515 LPGFSSIHPY
-526 APTEQTKGYQQL
+526 APEAQVQGYMQL
-538 FKDLEHSLCEVTG
+538 FKDLEYALAQITG

-561 GSQGEFAGLLAIHAY
+561 GSQGEFAGLLAIKSY
-576 HDSRG
+576 HQSRG
-581 DAHRNICLIP
+581 EDNRNICLIP
-591 SSAHGTNPASAIM
+591 SSAHGTNPASAVM
-604 AGMKVVI
+604 CGMKVVI
-611 VKCDESGNI
+611 VKCDDSGNI
-620 DIDDLKA
+620 DVADLEV
-627 KVEKHADNLSAIM
+627 KVEKHRQDLAAIM

-646 HGVFEVAI
+646 HGVFEV
-654 KEICEIIHAA
+654 EITKICDIVHHA

-679 GVTRMGEFGA
+679 GLTRMGDFGA

-710 MGPIGVKAHLAEF
+710 MGPIGVKAHLADF

-756 LGKYGMQRST
+756 LGKYGMQRAT

-775 IANALAQ
+775 IASKLEG
-782 SFPILYRGDQG
+782 SYPILYRGDKG
-793 MVAHECIIDI
+793 FVAHECIIDI
-803 RPLKEQSGISEED
+803 RPLKAASGITEED

-831 SFPVAGTLMIEPTES
+831 SFPVSGTLMIEPTES
-846 ESKREIDRFITA
+846 ESKGEVDRFIEA
-858 MISIH
+858 MLSIY
-863 DEIQKVIDGRWDKD
+863 DEIQKVISGEFDKD

-887 AHEMSTEWT
+887 AYEMALEWK
-896 YPYTRQEA
+896 YPYTRELA
-904 VYPVESLVANKYF
+904 LYPVEGLKQSKYF
-917 PPVKRIDNVY
+917 PPVKRVDNVY
-927 GDRNLFCSCVST
+927 GDRNLFCSCIT
-939 KDFA
+939 TDEFL

>member
-1 MNLFFNIEHPMS
+1 
-13 NEFLDRHIGPS
+13 
-24 ADDIISMLNSINCKS
+24 MLNNINCKT
-39 VDEVVAQTV
+39 VDEVVSKTV
-48 PESILFG
+48 PGSILFG
-55 NRMNVEEGLTERDSL
+55 NRMHVGEGLTERDSL
-70 ELATQLAGENILATN
+70 ELATKLAGENILATN

-144 SNASLLDEPTACA
+144 SNASLLDEPTAAA

-162 AKRTNRKNKSNRFL
+162 AKRANRKNKSNRFL
-176 VDSNTNAQTITILQ
+176 IDQNTNPQIITILQ

-201 IEDVQNNNFSDCFA
+201 VEDIQNNDFSDCFA
-215 VLMQSPGTNG
+215 ALMQFPGTNG
-225 EVRDLSSDIAKAKD
+225 EVRDLTADIAKAKEV
-239 NGALTIVACDVLA
+239 GVLTIVACDLLA
-252 LALIKTPA
+252 LTLIKTPA

-266 AVGNSQRFGVPMGFG
+266 AVGSSQRFGVPMGFG
-281 GPHAAYLATRDEF
+281 GPHAAFLATRDEF

-309 LGNPAMRMSL
+309 AGNPAMRMSL

-348 YGIYHGAAG
+348 YGVYHGAKG
-357 LKKIASKVH
+357 LKKIATKVH
-366 AKAASL
+366 IKASSLAMSLKAADFEL
-372 AASLQAAGFDLAAE
+372 ATE
-386 QFFDTITINTDN
+386 QFFDTVVIVTDQAKDLFKK
-398 AQALFKL
+398 AQA
-405 AQQASINLRLL
+405 QNINLRLL
-416 SDTQLSIAVDE
+416 ADNQLAIAVDE
-427 TTTEAELSN
+427 ATTE
-436 LLNVFSVS
+436 S
-444 ELTNSEGVLSQHM
+444 ELLALLAIFSIDKLTDSEVLLSTDM
-457 MRKTAYLT
+457 LRKSAYLT
-465 HSVFSNYH
+465 HPVFSQYH

-526 APTEQTKGYQQL
+526 VPKDQAQGYQQL
-538 FKDLEHSLCEVTG
+538 FKDLEYALCEVTG

-561 GSQGEFAGLLAIHAY
+561 GSQGEFAGLLAIHSY
-576 HDSRG
+576 HESRG
-581 DAHRNICLIP
+581 DFERNICLIP
-591 SSAHGTNPASAIM
+591 SSAHGTNPASAVM

-611 VKCDESGNI
+611 VKCDEAGNI
-620 DIDDLKA
+620 DVEDLKA
-627 KVEKHADNLSAIM
+627 KAEKHAEKLSAIM

-646 HGVFEVAI
+646 HGVFEIEI
-654 KEICEIIHAA
+654 KQICEIIHKA

-679 GVTRMGEFGA
+679 GITRMGEFGA

-766 EVAIVSANY
+766 EIAIVSANY
-775 IANALAQ
+775 VANELAQ

-803 RPLKEQSGISEED
+803 RPLKAQSGISEED

-846 ESKREIDRFITA
+846 ESKHEMDRFITA
-858 MISIH
+858 MTSIH
-863 DEIQKVIDGRWDKD
+863 AEIQKVISGEWDKE

-887 AHEMSTEWT
+887 AYEMAGEWS

-904 VYPVESLVANKYF
+904 LYPVESLVVNKYF

-927 GDRNLFCSCVST
+927 GDRNLFCSCIT
-939 KDFA
+939 TEDFA

>member
-1 MNLFFNIEHPMS
+1 MS
-13 NEFLDRHIGPS
+13 NEFLDRHIGPNQ
-24 ADDIISMLNSINCKS
+24 AEVDAMLSTIGCDS
-39 VDEVVAQTV
+39 VEQVVAKTV

-55 NRMNVEEGLTERDSL
+55 NRMKVEEGLSERDSL
-70 ELATQLAGENILATN
+70 ALAKKLAGQNQLFSN

-93 TLMPSVIQRNI
+93 TLMPAVIQRNI

-126 EMLLNFQQMIIDL
+126 EMLLTFQQMIMDL

-144 SNASLLDEPTACA
+144 SNASLLDEPTAAA

-162 AKRTNRKNKSNRFL
+162 AKRANKKNKSNRFL
-176 VDSNTNAQTITILQ
+176 VDSNTHPQTITILQ

-195 LGIELV
+195 IGIELV
-201 IEDVQNNNFSDCFA
+201 VEDIQNNDFSDCFA

-225 EVRDLSSDIAKAKD
+225 EVRDLSADIAKAKEAD
-239 NGALTIVACDVLA
+239 VLSIIACDILALT
-252 LALIKTPA
+252 LIKTPA

-266 AVGNSQRFGVPMGFG
+266 AIGNSQRFGVPMGFG
-281 GPHAAYLATRDEF
+281 GPHAAFLATRDAF
-294 KRMVPGRLIGVSQDV
+294 KRMVPGRIIGVSQDV
-309 LGNPAMRMSL
+309 HGNPAMRMSL

-348 YGIYHGAAG
+348 YGIYHGANG
-357 LKKIASKVH
+357 LRKIANKVH
-366 AKAASL
+366 DNTSNLAKSL
-372 AASLQAAGFDLAAE
+372 IDAGYELVSD
-386 QFFDTITINTDN
+386 QFFDTITINTNN
-398 AQALFKL
+398 AQALFSK
-405 AQQASINLRLL
+405 AKESGINLRLL
-416 SDTQLSIAVDE
+416 NNNQLSIAIDE
-427 TTTEAELSN
+427 ATTSEDLSK
-436 LLNVFSVS
+436 LLVVFSIDS
-444 ELTNSEGVLSQHM
+444 LADSTSSLGSTMLRTSD
-457 MRKTAYLT
+457 YLT

-505 LNAAT
+505 LNAAV

-515 SLPGFSKLHPY
+515 SLPGFSSMHPY
-526 APTEQTKGYQQL
+526 APVDQTKGYQKL
-538 FKDLEHSLCEVTG
+538 FKDLEYALAEVTG

-561 GSQGEFAGLLAIHAY
+561 GSQGEFAGLLAIHSY
-576 HDSRG
+576 HESRG
-581 DAHRNICLIP
+581 DFDRNICLIP
-591 SSAHGTNPASAIM
+591 SSAHGTNPASAVM

-620 DIDDLKA
+620 DVNDLKTKA
-627 KVEKHADNLSAIM
+627 EKHADKLSAIM

-646 HGVFEVAI
+646 HGVFEVEI
-654 KEICEIIHAA
+654 KQICDVIHKH

-679 GVTRMGEFGA
+679 GITRMGEFGA

-697 KTFAIPHGGGGPG
+697 KTFSIPHGGGGPG
-710 MGPIGVKAHLAEF
+710 MGPIGVKTHLAPF

-766 EVAIVSANY
+766 EIAIVSANY
-775 IANALAQ
+775 IANELKAF
-782 SFPILYRGDQG
+782 FPILYQGDQG
-793 MVAHECIIDI
+793 FVAHECIIDI
-803 RPLKEQSGISEED
+803 RPIKEQSGISEED

-846 ESKREIDRFITA
+846 ESKHEIDRFILA
-858 MISIH
+858 MSSIH
-863 DEIQKVIDGRWDKD
+863 SEIQKVIKGEWDKD

-887 AHEMSTEWT
+887 AFEMAGEWS
-896 YPYTRQEA
+896 YPYSREEA
-904 VYPVESLVANKYF
+904 LYPVESLKHSKYF

-927 GDRNLFCSCVST
+927 GDRNLFCSCIT
-939 KDFA
+939 TEEFE

>member
-1 MNLFFNIEHPMS
+1 MS

-24 ADDIISMLNSINCKS
+24 AEDITSMLDAINCKT
-39 VDEVVAQTV
+39 VHEVISKTV
-48 PESILFG
+48 PNAILFG
-55 NRMNVEEGLTERDSL
+55 NRMEVDEGLTERDSL
-70 ELATQLAGENILATN
+70 ELATKLASDNVLATN

-93 TLMPSVIQRNI
+93 TLMPTVIQRNI

-162 AKRTNRKNKSNRFL
+162 AKRANRKNKSNKFL
-176 VDSNTNAQTITILQ
+176 IDSNTNRQTITILQ

-201 IEDVQNNNFSDCFA
+201 VEDIQNNDFSDCFA
-215 VLMQSPGTNG
+215 ALLQSPGANG
-225 EVRDLSSDIAKAKD
+225 EVRDLTSDIAKAKD
-239 NGALTIVACDVLA
+239 NGVLTIVACDVLA

-294 KRMVPGRLIGVSQDV
+294 KRMVPGRIIGVSKDV

-348 YGIYHGAAG
+348 YGVYHGAAG

-366 AKAASL
+366 AKASNL
-372 AASLQAAGFDLAAE
+372 AASLSVAGFELAAA
-386 QFFDTITINTDN
+386 QFFDTITINTDK
-398 AQALFKL
+398 AQDLFTS
-405 AQQASINLRLL
+405 AQKMGINIRLL
-416 SDTQLSIAVDE
+416 NDTQLSMSVDE
-427 TTTEAELSN
+427 TTTEAELLA
-436 LLNVFSVS
+436 LLSVFSIDKLLES
-444 ELTNSEGVLSQHM
+444 DAALSVDM
-457 MRKTAYLT
+457 MRTTEYLT
-465 HSVFSNYH
+465 HPVFSLYH

-526 APTEQTKGYQQL
+526 APEDQTQGYQQL
-538 FKDLEHSLCEVTG
+538 FKDLEHALCEVTG

-561 GSQGEFAGLLAIHAY
+561 GSQGEFAGLLAIHSY
-576 HDSRG
+576 HQSRG
-581 DAHRNICLIP
+581 DHDRNICLIP
-591 SSAHGTNPASAIM
+591 SSAHGTNPASAVM

-611 VKCDESGNI
+611 VKCDEAGNI
-620 DIDDLKA
+620 DINDLKT
-627 KVEKHADNLSAIM
+627 KVEKHEDKLAAIM

-646 HGVFEVAI
+646 HGVFEVEI
-654 KEICEIIHAA
+654 KNICDIIHNA

-679 GVTRMGEFGA
+679 GITRMGEFGA

-710 MGPIGVKAHLAEF
+710 MGPIGVKSHLAPF
-723 LPGNPLEKD
+723 LPGDPLDKD

-775 IANALAQ
+775 IADALKD

-803 RPLKEQSGISEED
+803 RPLKAQSDISEED

-863 DEIQKVIDGRWDKD
+863 DEIQKVISGEWDKD
-877 NNPLKNAPHT
+877 DNPLKNAPHT
-887 AHEMSTEWT
+887 AHEMAGEWN

-904 VYPVESLVANKYF
+904 LYPVQTLVTNKYF

-927 GDRNLFCSCVST
+927 GDRNLFCSCIT
-939 KDFA
+939 TEDFE

>member
-1 MNLFFNIEHPMS
+1 MS

-24 ADDIISMLNSINCKS
+24 AQDVTSMLNSINCKS
-39 VDEVVAQTV
+39 VDEVISKTV

-55 NRMNVEEGLTERDSL
+55 NRMNVDEGLTERDSL
-70 ELATQLAGENILATN
+70 ELATKLAGENVIATN

-93 TLMPSVIQRNI
+93 TLMPTVIQRNI

-162 AKRTNRKNKSNRFL
+162 AKRANRKNKSNRFL
-176 VDSNTNAQTITILQ
+176 IDSNTNIQTITILQ

-201 IEDVQNNNFSDCFA
+201 VDDIQNNDCNDYFA
-215 VLMQSPGTNG
+215 ALMQSPGTNG
-225 EVRDLSSDIAKAKD
+225 EVRDLSNDIAKAKA
-239 NGALTIVACDVLA
+239 NGVLTIIACDVLA

-260 EMGADI
+260 DMGADI

-281 GPHAAYLATRDEF
+281 GPHAAFLATRDEF

-348 YGIYHGAAG
+348 YGVYHGAKG
-357 LKKIASKVH
+357 LKKISTKVH
-366 AKAASL
+366 AKASSL
-372 AASLQAAGFDLAAE
+372 AASLSLAGFELAAD
-386 QFFDTITINTDN
+386 QFFDTITLVTDQAKVLFDS
-398 AQALFKL
+398 AQKAG
-405 AQQASINLRLL
+405 INLRLL
-416 SDTQLSIAVDE
+416 CDNQLSISVDE
-427 TTTEAELSN
+427 TTTEAELLA
-436 LLNVFSVS
+436 LLAVFSIDKLA
-444 ELTNSEGVLSQHM
+444 ESEGALSENM
-457 MRKTAYLT
+457 LRTSKYLT
-465 HSVFSNYH
+465 HPVFSDYH
-473 SETEMMRYL
+473 CETEMMRYL

-526 APTEQTKGYQQL
+526 APVDQTKGYQQL
-538 FKDLEHSLCEVTG
+538 FKDLEHDLCEVTG

-576 HDSRG
+576 HQSRG
-581 DAHRNICLIP
+581 DHDRNICLIP

-611 VKCDESGNI
+611 VKCDESGNVN
-620 DIDDLKA
+620 IDDLNV
-627 KVEKHADNLSAIM
+627 KVEKHADKLAAIM

-646 HGVFEVAI
+646 HGVFEVEI
-654 KEICEIIHAA
+654 KKICEIIHAA

-689 DVSHINLH
+689 DVSHLNLH

-723 LPGNPLEKD
+723 LPGDPLVSN
-732 SNAVSAAMYG
+732 SNAVSSAMYG

-766 EVAIVSANY
+766 EIAIVSANY
-775 IANALAQ
+775 IAHELAQ
-782 SFPILYRGDQG
+782 SYPILYRGDQG

-803 RPLKEQSGISEED
+803 RPLKEKSGISEED

-887 AHEMSTEWT
+887 AHEMTSEWT

-904 VYPVESLVANKYF
+904 LYPVESLVANKYF

-927 GDRNLFCSCVST
+927 GDRNLFCSCVT
-939 KDFA
+939 TEDFA

>member
-1 MNLFFNIEHPMS
+1 MS
-13 NEFLDRHIGPS
+13 NEFLDRHIGPNQ
-24 ADDIISMLNSINCKS
+24 AEIDAMLGAIGCNSVEQVIAK
-39 VDEVVAQTV
+39 TV

-55 NRMNVEEGLTERDSL
+55 NRMAVEEGLTERDSL
-70 ELATQLAGENILATN
+70 ELATQLAAENVVATN

-93 TLMPSVIQRNI
+93 TLMPTVIQRNI

-162 AKRTNRKNKSNRFL
+162 AKRANRKNKSNRFL
-176 VDSNTNAQTITILQ
+176 IDSNTNAQTITILQ

-201 IEDVQNNNFSDCFA
+201 VEDIQNNDFSDCFA
-215 VLMQSPGTNG
+215 ALLQSPGTNG
-225 EVRDLSSDIAKAKD
+225 EVRDLTGDINKAKD
-239 NGALTIVACDVLA
+239 NGVLTIVACDILA

-260 EMGADI
+260 QMGADI

-281 GPHAAYLATRDEF
+281 GPHAAFLATRDEF
-294 KRMVPGRLIGVSQDV
+294 KRMVPGRIIGVSQDV

-348 YGIYHGAAG
+348 YGVYHGAAG
-357 LKKIASKVH
+357 LKKIATKVH
-366 AKAASL
+366 TKASSL
-372 AASLQAAGFDLAAE
+372 AISLKSAGFELAAE
-386 QFFDTITINTDN
+386 QFFDTITINTSE
-398 AQALFKL
+398 AQTLFDS
-405 AQQASINLRLL
+405 AQKVGINIRLL
-416 SDTQLSIAVDE
+416 SATQLSISVDE
-427 TTTEAELSN
+427 TTTQTELLALLAVFSVAELSQ
-436 LLNVFSVS
+436 S
-444 ELTNSEGVLSQHM
+444 ESILSAEMLRDSE
-457 MRKTAYLT
+457 YLT
-465 HSVFSNYH
+465 HPVFSQYH

-515 SLPGFSKLHPY
+515 SLPGFSKMHPY
-526 APTEQTKGYQQL
+526 APIDQTQGYQQL
-538 FKDLEHSLCEVTG
+538 FKDLEYALCEVTG

-581 DAHRNICLIP
+581 DSHRNVCLIP
-591 SSAHGTNPASAIM
+591 SSAHGTNPASAVM

-620 DIDDLKA
+620 DINDLKA

-646 HGVFEVAI
+646 HGVFEVEI
-654 KEICEIIHAA
+654 KNICDIIHQA

-723 LPGNPLEKD
+723 LPGDPLD
-732 SNAVSAAMYG
+732 RNSNAVSAAMYG

-766 EVAIVSANY
+766 EIAIVSANY
-775 IANALAQ
+775 IADALKD
-782 SFPILYRGDQG
+782 SYPILYRGAQG

-803 RPLKEQSGISEED
+803 RPLKAQSGISEED

-846 ESKREIDRFITA
+846 ESKREMDRFITA

-863 DEIQKVIDGRWDKD
+863 DEIQKVIDGSWDKD

-887 AHEMSTEWT
+887 AHEMVGEWA
-896 YPYTRQEA
+896 YPYSRQEA
-904 VYPVESLVANKYF
+904 LYPVKSLVANKYF

-927 GDRNLFCSCVST
+927 GDRNLFCSCIT
-939 KDFA
+939 TEDFE

>member
-1 MNLFFNIEHPMS
+1 MS
-13 NEFLDRHIGPS
+13 NEFLDRHIGPNQAEIDAMLS
-24 ADDIISMLNSINCKS
+24 AIGCDS
-39 VDEVVAQTV
+39 VEQVVARTV

-55 NRMNVEEGLTERDSL
+55 NRMEVEEGLTERDSL
-70 ELATQLAGENILATN
+70 ALAKKLAGQNQLFSN

-93 TLMPSVIQRNI
+93 TLMPTVIQRNI

-126 EMLLNFQQMIIDL
+126 EMLLTFQQMIMDL

-144 SNASLLDEPTACA
+144 SNASLLDEPTAAA

-162 AKRTNRKNKSNRFL
+162 AKRANKKNKSNRFL
-176 VDSNTNAQTITILQ
+176 VDSNTHPQTITILQ

-195 LGIELV
+195 IGIELV
-201 IEDVQNNNFSDCFA
+201 IEDIQNNDFSDCFA
-215 VLMQSPGTNG
+215 ALIQSPGTNG
-225 EVRDLSSDIAKAKD
+225 EVRDLTTDIAKAKEA
-239 NGALTIVACDVLA
+239 GVLTIVACDILA
-252 LALIKTPA
+252 LTLIKTPA

-266 AVGNSQRFGVPMGFG
+266 AIGNSQRFGVPMGFG
-281 GPHAAYLATRDEF
+281 GPHAAFLATRDEF
-294 KRMVPGRLIGVSQDV
+294 KRMVPGRIIGVSQDV
-309 LGNPAMRMSL
+309 HGNPAMRMSL

-348 YGIYHGAAG
+348 YGIYHGANG
-357 LKKIASKVH
+357 LRKIANKVH
-366 AKAASL
+366 IKASSL
-372 AASLQAAGFDLAAE
+372 AKSLTQAGFELASK
-386 QFFDTITINTDN
+386 QFFDTITLNTTD
-398 AQALFKL
+398 AQALFAK
-405 AQQASINLRLL
+405 AQAQNINLRLL
-416 SDTQLSIAVDE
+416 SDNQLTIAVDE
-427 TTTEAELSN
+427 TTTTQDLSEL
-436 LLNVFSVS
+436 LAVFSVGSLTES
-444 ELTNSEGVLSQHM
+444 ESSLTSAMLRDSD
-457 MRKTAYLT
+457 YLT
-465 HSVFSNYH
+465 HSVFSRYH

-515 SLPGFSKLHPY
+515 SLPGFSSMHPY
-526 APTEQTKGYQQL
+526 APVDQTKGYQQL
-538 FKDLEHSLCEVTG
+538 FKDLEHALAEVTG

-561 GSQGEFAGLLAIHAY
+561 GSQGEFSGLLAIHSY
-576 HDSRG
+576 HESRG
-581 DAHRNICLIP
+581 DFDRNICLIP
-591 SSAHGTNPASAIM
+591 SSAHGTNPASAVM

-620 DIDDLKA
+620 DINDLKA
-627 KVEKHADNLSAIM
+627 KAEKHADKLSAIM

-646 HGVFEVAI
+646 HGVFEVEI
-654 KEICEIIHAA
+654 KQVCDIIHNH

-679 GVTRMGEFGA
+679 GITRMGEFGA

-723 LPGNPLEKD
+723 LPGDPLEKD

-766 EVAIVSANY
+766 EIAIVSANY
-775 IANALAQ
+775 MASELKAF
-782 SFPILYRGDQG
+782 FPILYQGDQG
-793 MVAHECIIDI
+793 FVAHECIIDI

-858 MISIH
+858 MASIH
-863 DEIQKVIDGRWDKD
+863 SEIQKVIEGEWDKD

-887 AHEMSTEWT
+887 AIEMAGEWN
-896 YPYTRQEA
+896 YPYSREA
-904 VYPVESLVANKYF
+904 ALYPVESLKQSKYF

-927 GDRNLFCSCVST
+927 GDRNLFCSCIT
-939 KDFA
+939 TEDFA

>member
-1 MNLFFNIEHPMS
+1 
-13 NEFLDRHIGPS
+13 
-24 ADDIISMLNSINCKS
+24 
-39 VDEVVAQTV
+39 
-48 PESILFG
+48 
-55 NRMNVEEGLTERDSL
+55 
-70 ELATQLAGENILATN
+70 
-85 FIGQGYYG
+85 
-93 TLMPSVIQRNI
+93 
-104 LENPGWYTAYTP
+104 P

-126 EMLLNFQQMIIDL
+126 EMLLTFQQMIMDL

-144 SNASLLDEPTACA
+144 SNASLLDEPTAAA

-162 AKRTNRKNKSNRFL
+162 AKRANKKNKSNRFL
-176 VDSNTNAQTITILQ
+176 VDSNTHPQTITILQ

-195 LGIELV
+195 IGIELV
-201 IEDVQNNNFSDCFA
+201 IEDIQNNDFSDCFA
-215 VLMQSPGTNG
+215 ALIQSPGTNG
-225 EVRDLSSDIAKAKD
+225 EVRDLTTDIAKAKEA
-239 NGALTIVACDVLA
+239 GVLTIVACDILA
-252 LALIKTPA
+252 LTLIKTPA

-266 AVGNSQRFGVPMGFG
+266 AIGNSQRFGVPMGFG
-281 GPHAAYLATRDEF
+281 GPHAAFLATRDEF
-294 KRMVPGRLIGVSQDV
+294 KRMVPGRIIGVSQDV
-309 LGNPAMRMSL
+309 HGNPAMRMSL

-348 YGIYHGAAG
+348 YGIYHGANG
-357 LKKIASKVH
+357 LRKIANKVH
-366 AKAASL
+366 IKASSL
-372 AASLQAAGFDLAAE
+372 AKSLTQAGFELASK
-386 QFFDTITINTDN
+386 QFFDTITLNTTD
-398 AQALFKL
+398 AQALFSK
-405 AQQASINLRLL
+405 AQAQNINLRLL
-416 SDTQLSIAVDE
+416 GDDQLTIAVDE
-427 TTTEAELSN
+427 TTTTQDLSEL
-436 LLNVFSVS
+436 LAVFSVGSLTES
-444 ELTNSEGVLSQHM
+444 ESSLTSAMLRDSD
-457 MRKTAYLT
+457 YLT
-465 HSVFSNYH
+465 HSVFSRYH

-515 SLPGFSKLHPY
+515 SLPGFSSMHPY
-526 APTEQTKGYQQL
+526 APVDQTKGYQQL
-538 FKDLEHSLCEVTG
+538 FKDLEHALAEVTG

-561 GSQGEFAGLLAIHAY
+561 GSQGEFSGLLAIHSY
-576 HDSRG
+576 HESRG
-581 DAHRNICLIP
+581 DFDRNICLIP
-591 SSAHGTNPASAIM
+591 SSAHGTNPASAVM

-620 DIDDLKA
+620 DINDLKA
-627 KVEKHADNLSAIM
+627 KAEKHADKLSAIM

-646 HGVFEVAI
+646 HGVFEVEI
-654 KEICEIIHAA
+654 KQVCDIIHNH

-679 GVTRMGEFGA
+679 GITRMGEFGA

-723 LPGNPLEKD
+723 LPGDPLEKD

-766 EVAIVSANY
+766 EIAIVSANY
-775 IANALAQ
+775 MASELKAF
-782 SFPILYRGDQG
+782 FPILYQGDQG
-793 MVAHECIIDI
+793 FVAHECIIDI

-858 MISIH
+858 MASIH
-863 DEIQKVIDGRWDKD
+863 SEIQKVIEGEWDKD

-887 AHEMSTEWT
+887 AIEMAGEWN
-896 YPYTRQEA
+896 YPYSREA
-904 VYPVESLVANKYF
+904 ALYPVESLKQSKYF

-927 GDRNLFCSCVST
+927 GDRNLFCSCIT
-939 KDFA
+939 TEDFA

>member
-1 MNLFFNIEHPMS
+1 MS

-24 ADDIISMLNSINCKS
+24 EADIIAMLRAIGQNSI
-39 VDEVVAQTV
+39 DEVISKTV
-48 PESILFG
+48 PKGILFG
-55 NRMNVEEGLTERDSL
+55 NRMALDEGLSERDAL
-70 ELATQLAGENILATN
+70 ALATKLAAENIIATN

-126 EMLLNFQQMIIDL
+126 EMLLNFQQMIVDL

-144 SNASLLDEPTACA
+144 SNASLLDEPTAAA

-162 AKRTNRKNKSNRFL
+162 AKRANRKNKSNKFL
-176 VDSNTNAQTITILQ
+176 IDTNTHPQTITILQ

-201 IEDVQNNNFSDCFA
+201 VKTIQDDDFSDCFA

-225 EVRDLSSDIAKAKD
+225 EVRDLTADIEKAKSQ
-239 NGALTIVACDVLA
+239 NALTIVACDILA
-252 LALIKTPA
+252 LCLMKTPA

-266 AVGNSQRFGVPMGFG
+266 AIGNSQRFGVPMGFG
-281 GPHAAYLATRDEF
+281 GPHAAFLATKDTF
-294 KRMVPGRLIGVSQDV
+294 KRMVPGRIIGVSQDA

-348 YGIYHGAAG
+348 YGIYHGAKG
-357 LKKIASKVH
+357 LKKIATKIH
-366 AKAASL
+366 LKAVTLANSL
-372 AASLQAAGFDLAAE
+372 TKADFKLE
-386 QFFDTITINTDN
+386 NEVFFDTITINSDQAKTLFHQ
-398 AQALFKL
+398 AQD
-405 AQQASINLRLL
+405 QGINCRLL
-416 SDTQLSIAVDE
+416 NNTQLTIAIDE
-427 TTTEAELSN
+427 TTTNAD
-436 LLNVFSVS
+436 
-444 ELTNSEGVLSQHM
+444 LSQLASIFNINLTHKAIHPTLNIT
-457 MRKTAYLT
+457 RNSQYLT
-465 HSVFSNYH
+465 HPVFSLYH

-510 QMYPI
+510 QMYSI
-515 SLPGFSKLHPY
+515 SLPGFSSLHPY
-526 APTEQTKGYQQL
+526 APENQTKGYQQL
-538 FKDLEHSLCEVTG
+538 FKDLEYALAEITG

-581 DAHRNICLIP
+581 DSHRNICLIP
-591 SSAHGTNPASAIM
+591 SSAHGTNPASAVM
-604 AGMKVVI
+604 AGMQVVI
-611 VKCDESGNI
+611 IKCDESGNI
-620 DIDDLKA
+620 DINDLQIKA
-627 KVEKHADNLSAIM
+627 EKHANNLAAIM

-646 HGVFEVAI
+646 HGVFEV
-654 KEICEIIHAA
+654 EIQKVCDIIHAKGA
-664 GGQVYLD
+664 QVYLD

-679 GVTRMGEFGA
+679 GITRMGEFGA

-710 MGPIGVKAHLAEF
+710 MGPIGVKTHLAPF
-723 LPGNPLEKD
+723 LPGNPLEKN
-732 SNAVSAAMYG
+732 SNAVSAAMFG

-756 LGKYGMQRST
+756 LGKQGMQRST
-766 EVAIVSANY
+766 EIAILSANY
-775 IANALAQ
+775 IANELKDY
-782 SFPILYRGDQG
+782 FPILYRGDQG
-793 MVAHECIIDI
+793 LVAHECIIDI
-803 RPLKEQSGISEED
+803 RPLKEKSNISEED

-846 ESKREIDRFITA
+846 ESKQEIDRFITA

-863 DEIQKVIDGRWDKD
+863 
-877 NNPLKNAPHT
+877 A
-887 AHEMSTEWT
+887 
-896 YPYTRQEA
+896 
-904 VYPVESLVANKYF
+904 SLRKGYKPF
-917 PPVKRIDNVY
+917 PTV
-927 GDRNLFCSCVST
+927 
-939 KDFA
+939 

>member
-1 MNLFFNIEHPMS
+1 MS

-24 ADDIISMLNSINCKS
+24 AADITSMLGSIGCNS
-39 VDEVVAQTV
+39 VEEVVAKTV
-48 PESILFG
+48 PEAILFG
-55 NRMNVEEGLTERDSL
+55 NRMAVDEGLSERDSL
-70 ELATQLAGENILATN
+70 ELATKLADDNVLATN

-93 TLMPSVIQRNI
+93 TLMPTVIQRNI

-162 AKRTNRKNKSNRFL
+162 AKRANRKNKSNKFL
-176 VDSNTNAQTITILQ
+176 IDHNTNAQTITILQ

-201 IEDVQNNNFSDCFA
+201 VDNIQSNDFSDCFA
-215 VLMQSPGTNG
+215 ALLQSPGTNG
-225 EVRDLSSDIAKAKD
+225 EVRDLTADIAKAKE
-239 NGALTIVACDVLA
+239 NGVLTIVACDVLA

-266 AVGNSQRFGVPMGFG
+266 AVGSSQRFGVPMGFG
-281 GPHAAYLATRDEF
+281 GPHAAYLATRDEY
-294 KRMVPGRLIGVSQDV
+294 KRMVPGRIIGVSQDAH
-309 LGNPAMRMSL
+309 GKPAMRMSL

-357 LKKIASKVH
+357 LKRIATKVH
-366 AKAASL
+366 TKASNLAKSL
-372 AASLQAAGFDLAAE
+372 SAAGFELAAT
-386 QFFDTITINTDN
+386 QFFDTITINTDK
-398 AQALFKL
+398 AQALFDS
-405 AQQASINLRLL
+405 AQQAGINIRLL
-416 SDTQLSIAVDE
+416 SDSQLSIAVDE
-427 TTTEAELSN
+427 TSTEAELLA
-436 LLNVFSVS
+436 LLTIFSIDTLAQS
-444 ELTNSEGVLSQHM
+444 ESALSADM
-457 MRKTAYLT
+457 MRSSDYLT
-465 HSVFSNYH
+465 HPVFSQYH

-526 APTEQTKGYQQL
+526 APEDQTQGYQQL
-538 FKDLEHSLCEVTG
+538 FKDLEHALCEVTG

-576 HDSRG
+576 HQSRG
-581 DAHRNICLIP
+581 DHDRNICLIP

-611 VKCDESGNI
+611 VKCDEAGNI
-620 DIDDLKA
+620 DIDDLKT
-627 KVEKHADNLSAIM
+627 KVEKHQEKLAAIM

-646 HGVFEVAI
+646 HGVFEVEI
-654 KEICEIIHAA
+654 KQICDIIHNA

-756 LGKYGMQRST
+756 LGKHGMQRST

-775 IANALAQ
+775 IADALKD

-793 MVAHECIIDI
+793 MVAHECIVDI
-803 RPLKEQSGISEED
+803 RPLKELSGIAEED

-846 ESKREIDRFITA
+846 ESKHEIDRFITA
-858 MISIH
+858 MISIY
-863 DEIQKVIDGRWDKD
+863 DEIQKVISGEWDKD

-887 AHEMSTEWT
+887 AHEMAGDWT

-904 VYPVESLVANKYF
+904 LYPVESLITNKYF
-917 PPVKRIDNVY
+917 PPVKRVDNVY
-927 GDRNLFCSCVST
+927 GDRNLFCSCIT
-939 KDFA
+939 TEDFE

>member
-1 MNLFFNIEHPMS
+1 MS
-13 NEFLDRHIGPS
+13 NEFLDRHIGLNE
-24 ADDIISMLNSINCKS
+24 ADIASMLGAIGEQS
-39 VDEVVAQTV
+39 VDDVVSKTV
-48 PESILFG
+48 PKDILFG
-55 NRMNVEEGLTERDSL
+55 NRMDIEQGMSERDTL
-70 ELATQLAGENILATN
+70 ALATKLAAENTLATN
-85 FIGQGYYG
+85 FIGQGYCG

-144 SNASLLDEPTACA
+144 SNASLLDEPTAAA

-162 AKRTNRKNKSNRFL
+162 AHRANRKNKSNKFL
-176 VDSNTNAQTITILQ
+176 CDVNTHPQTLTILQ

-195 LGIELV
+195 LNIELV
-201 IEDVQNNNFSDCFA
+201 VEDIQNDDFSDCFA

-225 EVRDLSSDIAKAKD
+225 EVRDLSDDIKKAKAQ
-239 NGALTIVACDVLA
+239 NVLTIVACDILA
-252 LALIKTPA
+252 LTLIKPPA

-266 AVGNSQRFGVPMGFG
+266 AIGSSQRFGVPMGFG
-281 GPHAAYLATRDEF
+281 GPHAAFLSSRDEF
-294 KRMVPGRLIGVSQDV
+294 RRMIPGRIIGVSQDA
-309 LGNPAMRMSL
+309 LGAPAMRMSL

-348 YGIYHGAAG
+348 YGVYHGAKG
-357 LKKIASKVH
+357 LKKIASNVH
-366 AKAASL
+366 SKALTL
-372 AASLQAAGFDLAAE
+372 AHSFTEAGFTLASA
-386 QFFDTITINTDN
+386 QFFDTITVNTDKAKTLFN
-398 AQALFKL
+398 QAREKN
-405 AQQASINLRLL
+405 INLRLL
-416 SDTQLSIAVDE
+416 SENQLTIAVDE
-427 TTTEAELSN
+427 ATTDEDLLALLEALSIPYKASKQTTNITTETAR
-436 LLNVFSVS
+436 
-444 ELTNSEGVLSQHM
+444 NSE
-457 MRKTAYLT
+457 YLT
-465 HSVFSNYH
+465 HPVFSLYH

-515 SLPGFSKLHPY
+515 SLPGFSQLHPY
-526 APTEQTKGYQQL
+526 APVEQTQGYQQL
-538 FKDLEHSLCEVTG
+538 FKDLEHALAQVTG
-551 YDAVSLQPNA
+551 YDAISLQPNA
-561 GSQGEFAGLLAIHAY
+561 GSQGEFAGLLAIRAY
-576 HDSRG
+576 HKSR
-581 DAHRNICLIP
+581 DESHRNICLIP
-591 SSAHGTNPASAIM
+591 SSAHGTNPASAVM

-620 DIDDLKA
+620 DINDLQ
-627 KVEKHADNLSAIM
+627 EKTQKHSDNLAAIM

-646 HGVFEVAI
+646 HGVFEV
-654 KEICEIIHAA
+654 EIQKICDIIHSS

-679 GVTRMGEFGA
+679 GITRMGEFGA

-723 LPGNPLEKD
+723 LPGNPLERD
-732 SNAVSAAMYG
+732 SNAVSAAMHG

-775 IANALAQ
+775 IANALKDY
-782 SFPILYRGDQG
+782 FPILYRGEQG

-803 RPLKEQSGISEED
+803 RPLKEASGISEED
-816 IAKRLMDYGFHSPTM
+816 IAKRLIDYGFHSPTM

-846 ESKREIDRFITA
+846 ESKQEIDRFITA
-858 MISIH
+858 MVAIH
-863 DEIQKVIDGRWDKD
+863 DEIQAVISGNWDKD

-887 AHEMSTEWT
+887 ALEMAGEWN
-896 YPYTRQEA
+896 YPYSRTTA
-904 VYPVESLVANKYF
+904 LYPVESLKQNKYF

-927 GDRNLFCSCVST
+927 GDRNLFCSCIATSE
-939 KDFA
+939 FE

>member
-1 MNLFFNIEHPMS
+1 MS
-13 NEFLDRHIGPS
+13 NEFLDRHIGPNQAEIDAMLS
-24 ADDIISMLNSINCKS
+24 AIGCDS
-39 VDEVVAQTV
+39 VEQVVARTV

-55 NRMNVEEGLTERDSL
+55 NRMEVEEGLTERDSL
-70 ELATQLAGENILATN
+70 ALAKKLAGQNQLFSN

-93 TLMPSVIQRNI
+93 TLMPTVIQRNI

-126 EMLLNFQQMIIDL
+126 EMLLTFQQMIMDL

-144 SNASLLDEPTACA
+144 SNASLLDEPTAAA

-162 AKRTNRKNKSNRFL
+162 AKRANKKNKSNRFL
-176 VDSNTNAQTITILQ
+176 VDSNTHPQTITILQ

-195 LGIELV
+195 IGIELV
-201 IEDVQNNNFSDCFA
+201 IEDIQNNDFSDCFA
-215 VLMQSPGTNG
+215 ALIQSPGTNG
-225 EVRDLSSDIAKAKD
+225 EVRDLTTDIAKAKEA
-239 NGALTIVACDVLA
+239 GVLTIVACDILA
-252 LALIKTPA
+252 LTLIKTPA

-266 AVGNSQRFGVPMGFG
+266 AIGNSQRFGVPMGFG
-281 GPHAAYLATRDEF
+281 GPHAAFLATRDEF
-294 KRMVPGRLIGVSQDV
+294 KRMVPGRIIGVSQDV
-309 LGNPAMRMSL
+309 HGNPAMRMSL

-348 YGIYHGAAG
+348 YGIYHGANG
-357 LKKIASKVH
+357 LRKIANKVH
-366 AKAASL
+366 IKASSL
-372 AASLQAAGFDLAAE
+372 AKSLTQAGFELASK
-386 QFFDTITINTDN
+386 QFFDTITLNTTD
-398 AQALFKL
+398 AQALFSK
-405 AQQASINLRLL
+405 AQAQNINLRLL
-416 SDTQLSIAVDE
+416 GDNQLTIAVDE
-427 TTTEAELSN
+427 TTTTQDLSEL
-436 LLNVFSVS
+436 LAVFSVGSLTES
-444 ELTNSEGVLSQHM
+444 ESSLTSAMLRDSD
-457 MRKTAYLT
+457 YLT
-465 HSVFSNYH
+465 HSVFSRYH

-515 SLPGFSKLHPY
+515 SLPGFSSMHPY
-526 APTEQTKGYQQL
+526 APVDQTKGYQQL
-538 FKDLEHSLCEVTG
+538 FKDLEHALAEVTG

-561 GSQGEFAGLLAIHAY
+561 GSQGEFSGLLAIHSY
-576 HDSRG
+576 HESRG
-581 DAHRNICLIP
+581 DFDRNICLIP
-591 SSAHGTNPASAIM
+591 SSAHGTNPASAVM

-620 DIDDLKA
+620 DINDLKA
-627 KVEKHADNLSAIM
+627 KAEKHADKLSAIM

-646 HGVFEVAI
+646 HGVFEVEI
-654 KEICEIIHAA
+654 KQVCDIIHNH

-679 GVTRMGEFGA
+679 GITRMGEFGA

-723 LPGNPLEKD
+723 LPGDPLEKD

-766 EVAIVSANY
+766 EIAIVSANY
-775 IANALAQ
+775 MASELKAF
-782 SFPILYRGDQG
+782 FPILYQGDQG
-793 MVAHECIIDI
+793 FVAHECIIDI

-858 MISIH
+858 MASIH
-863 DEIQKVIDGRWDKD
+863 SEIQKVIEGEWDKD

-887 AHEMSTEWT
+887 AIEMAGEWN
-896 YPYTRQEA
+896 YPYSREA
-904 VYPVESLVANKYF
+904 ALYPVESLKQSKYF

-927 GDRNLFCSCVST
+927 GDRNLFCSCIT
-939 KDFA
+939 TEDFA

>member
-1 MNLFFNIEHPMS
+1 MD
-13 NEFLDRHIGPS
+13 NEFLDRHIGLNET
-24 ADDIISMLNSINCKS
+24 DITSMLSSIGQKT
-39 VDEVVAQTV
+39 VDDVISKTV
-48 PESILFG
+48 PSDILFG
-55 NRMNVEEGLTERDSL
+55 NRMNIDKGLSECDTL
-70 ELATQLAGENILATN
+70 ALATKLASKNIIATN

-93 TLMPSVIQRNI
+93 TLMPSVISRNI

-144 SNASLLDEPTACA
+144 SNASLLDEPSAAA

-162 AKRTNRKNKSNRFL
+162 ARRINHKNKSNKFL
-176 VDSNTNAQTITILQ
+176 IERNTHPQTITILQ

-195 LGIELV
+195 LGIKLV
-201 IEDVQNNNFSDCFA
+201 VENIQNNDFSDCFA
-215 VLMQSPGTNG
+215 VLLQLPGTDG
-225 EVRDLSSDIAKAKD
+225 EVRDLGSDIKKAKTQNILTIIACD
-239 NGALTIVACDVLA
+239 ILALT
-252 LALIKTPA
+252 LIKTPA

-266 AVGNSQRFGVPMGFG
+266 AIGSSQRFGVPMGFG
-281 GPHAAYLATRDEF
+281 GPHAAFLATRDEF
-294 KRMVPGRLIGVSQDV
+294 KRMVPGRIIGVSKDV
-309 LGNPAMRMSL
+309 FGNPAMRMSL

-338 QVLLAVLAAA
+338 QVLLAVLSAA
-348 YGIYHGAAG
+348 YSIYHGAKG
-357 LKKIASKVH
+357 LKKIATEVH
-366 AKAASL
+366 LKALILAKSFTE
-372 AASLQAAGFDLAAE
+372 AGFELANE
-386 QFFDTITINTDN
+386 MFFDTITINTN
-398 AQALFKL
+398 SAQMLFNQ
-405 AQQASINLRLL
+405 AQDKNINCRLL
-416 SDTQLSIAVDE
+416 SDNQLTIAVDE
-427 TTTEAELSN
+427 STSEQDLST
-436 LLNVFSVS
+436 LLDVFSITYVANDVTTNLS
-444 ELTNSEGVLSQHM
+444 SDMIRNSE
-457 MRKTAYLT
+457 YLT
-465 HSVFSNYH
+465 HPVFNLYH

-510 QMYPI
+510 QMYSI

-526 APTEQTKGYQQL
+526 APIKQTKGYQQL
-538 FKDLEHSLCEVTG
+538 FKDLEYALTEITG

-561 GSQGEFAGLLAIHAY
+561 GSQGELAGLLAVRSY
-576 HDSRG
+576 HESRD

-591 SSAHGTNPASAIM
+591 SSAHGTNPASAVM

-620 DIDDLKA
+620 DVNDLQ
-627 KVEKHADNLSAIM
+627 EKSEKYANNLSVIM
-640 VTYPST
+640 ITYPST
-646 HGVFEVAI
+646 HGVFEAQI
-654 KEICEIIHAA
+654 QKICEIAHTK

-710 MGPIGVKAHLAEF
+710 MGPIGVKKHLVKF
-723 LPGNPLEKD
+723 LPGNPLEKN

-756 LGKYGMQRST
+756 LGKHGMQRST
-766 EVAIVSANY
+766 EIAIVNANY
-775 IANALAQ
+775 IANKLKDY
-782 SFPILYRGDQG
+782 FLILYYGDQG

-803 RPLKEQSGISEED
+803 RPLKAESGINEED

-831 SFPVAGTLMIEPTES
+831 SFPVVGTLMIEPTES
-846 ESKREIDRFITA
+846 ESKQEIDRFIMA
-858 MISIH
+858 MVSIYN
-863 DEIQKVIDGRWDKD
+863 EIQNVISGKWDKD

-887 AHEMSTEWT
+887 ALEMAGDWNH
-896 YPYTRQEA
+896 PYSRTKA
-904 VYPVESLVANKYF
+904 LYPVDSLKNSKYF

-927 GDRNLFCSCVST
+927 GDRHLSCSCITT
-939 KDFA
+939 KKFENLS

>member
-1 MNLFFNIEHPMS
+1 MS

-24 ADDIISMLNSINCKS
+24 AKDIISMLESINCKT
-39 VDEVVAQTV
+39 VDEVVSKTV
-48 PESILFG
+48 PKAILFG
-55 NRMNVEEGLTERDSL
+55 NRMQIDEGLTECDTL
-70 ELATQLAGENILATN
+70 ALATKLAGENILATN

-126 EMLLNFQQMIIDL
+126 EMLLNFQQIIIDL

-162 AKRTNRKNKSNRFL
+162 AKRANRKNKSNKFL
-176 VDSNTNAQTITILQ
+176 IDSNTNTQTITILQ

-201 IEDVQNNNFSDCFA
+201 IDDVQNNNFSDCFA
-215 VLMQSPGTNG
+215 VLLQLPGTNG
-225 EVRDLSSDIAKAKD
+225 EVRDLTNNITKAKE
-239 NGALTIVACDVLA
+239 NGVFTIVACDILA
-252 LALIKTPA
+252 LTLIKTPG

-281 GPHAAYLATRDEF
+281 GPHAAFLATRDEF

-309 LGNPAMRMSL
+309 HGNPAMRMSL

-348 YGIYHGAAG
+348 YGIYHGAQG
-357 LKKIASKVH
+357 LKKIASKIH
-366 AKAASL
+366 AKASSL
-372 AASLQAAGFDLAAE
+372 ASSLKLAGFELAVE
-386 QFFDTITINTDN
+386 QFFDTITINTDQ
-398 AQALFKL
+398 AQSLFAK
-405 AQQASINLRLL
+405 AQKAGINLRLL
-416 SDTQLSIAVDE
+416 SGNQLSISVDE
-427 TTTEAELSN
+427 TTTLVELSA
-436 LLNVFSVS
+436 LLDIFSVT
-444 ELTNSEGVLSQHM
+444 ELTELDTVLSDKI
-457 MRKTAYLT
+457 MRQSDYLT
-465 HSVFSNYH
+465 HPVFSRYH

-515 SLPGFSKLHPY
+515 TLPGFSSLHPY
-526 APTEQTKGYQQL
+526 APEDQTKGYQQL
-538 FKDLEHSLCEVTG
+538 FKDLEHALCEVTG

-561 GSQGEFAGLLAIHAY
+561 GSQGEFAGLLAIHSY
-576 HDSRG
+576 HQSRG
-581 DAHRNICLIP
+581 DHDRNVCLIP
-591 SSAHGTNPASAIM
+591 SSAHGTNPASAVM

-611 VKCDESGNI
+611 VKCDEAGNI

-627 KVEKHADNLSAIM
+627 KAEKYSEKLSAVM

-646 HGVFEVAI
+646 HGVFEVEI
-654 KEICEIIHAA
+654 KQVCDIIHSH

-679 GVTRMGEFGA
+679 GITRMGEFGA

-766 EVAIVSANY
+766 EISIVSANY
-775 IANALAQ
+775 MANELGKY
-782 SFPILYRGDQG
+782 FPILYRGDQG
-793 MVAHECIIDI
+793 MVAHECIVDI
-803 RPLKEQSGISEED
+803 RPFKAQSGISEED

-846 ESKREIDRFITA
+846 ESKAEIDRFIVA
-858 MISIH
+858 MVSIH
-863 DEIQKVIDGRWDKD
+863 DEIQKVISGEWDKD

-887 AHEMSTEWT
+887 AYEMAGGWD
-896 YPYTRQEA
+896 YPYTRKEA
-904 VYPVESLVANKYF
+904 LYPVDSLMTNKYF
-917 PPVKRIDNVY
+917 PPVKRIDNIY
-927 GDRNLFCSCVST
+927 GDRNLFCSCITTEDSN
-939 KDFA
+939 

>member
-1 MNLFFNIEHPMS
+1 MS
-13 NEFLDRHIGPS
+13 DFLDRHIGPS
-24 ADDIISMLNSINCKS
+24 EVDIVSMLTIIEQKS
-39 VDEVVAQTV
+39 VADVVSKTV

-55 NRMNVEEGLTERDSL
+55 NRMAIDEGMSERDTL
-70 ELATQLAGENILATN
+70 ALATELADQNTIATN

-93 TLMPSVIQRNI
+93 TLMPTVIQRNI

-144 SNASLLDEPTACA
+144 SNASLLDEPTAAA

-162 AKRTNRKNKSNRFL
+162 AKRVNRKNKSNRFL
-176 VDSNTNAQTITILQ
+176 IDRNTHPQTITILQ

-201 IEDVQNNNFSDCFA
+201 VADIQGDDFSDCFA
-215 VLMQSPGTNG
+215 TLLQSPGTNG
-225 EVRDLSSDIAKAKD
+225 EVRDLSADIAKAKMQ
-239 NGALTIVACDVLA
+239 NVLTIVACDLLA
-252 LALIKTPA
+252 LTLLKTPA

-266 AVGNSQRFGVPMGFG
+266 AIGNSQRFGVPMGFG
-281 GPHAAYLATRDEF
+281 GPHAAFLATRDEF
-294 KRMVPGRLIGVSQDV
+294 KRMVPGRIIGVSQDT
-309 LGNPAMRMSL
+309 LGNLAMRMSL

-348 YGIYHGAAG
+348 YGIYHGAKG
-357 LKKIASKVH
+357 LKNIATKVH
-366 AKAASL
+366 LKAATLAKSL
-372 AASLQAAGFDLAAE
+372 SDAGFELAST
-386 QFFDTITINTDN
+386 QFFDTITINTDK
-398 AQALFKL
+398 AQALFKQ
-405 AQQASINLRLL
+405 AQEKNINLRLL
-416 SDTQLSIAVDE
+416 NDNQLTIAMDE
-427 TTTEAELSN
+427 TTTTEDLKSLLAIFGQGSTLSCFDKVEPCHGQVRESVF
-436 LLNVFSVS
+436 LTHPVFS
-444 ELTNSEGVLSQHM
+444 LH
-457 MRKTAYLT
+457 
-465 HSVFSNYH
+465 H

-526 APTEQTKGYQQL
+526 APATQTQGYQQL
-538 FKDLEHSLCEVTG
+538 FKDLEYALCEITG

-576 HDSRG
+576 HQSRG

-591 SSAHGTNPASAIM
+591 SSAHGTNPASAVM

-620 DIDDLKA
+620 SVDDLQEKA
-627 KVEKHADNLSAIM
+627 QKHADNLAAIM

-646 HGVFEVAI
+646 HGVFEVQI
-654 KEICEIIHAA
+654 QKICDIIHTR

-679 GVTRMGEFGA
+679 GITRMGEFGA

-710 MGPIGVKAHLAEF
+710 MGPIGVKAHLAQF
-723 LPGNPLEKD
+723 LPGDPLVKD

-756 LGKYGMQRST
+756 LGKHGMQRST
-766 EVAIVSANY
+766 EIAIVSANY
-775 IANALAQ
+775 IATELKDH
-782 SFPILYRGDQG
+782 FPILYRGDQG

-803 RPLKEQSGISEED
+803 RPLKDESGITEED

-831 SFPVAGTLMIEPTES
+831 SFPVSGTLMIEPTES

-858 MISIH
+858 MVSIYN
-863 DEIQKVIDGRWDKD
+863 EIQNVISGKWDRE

-887 AHEMSTEWT
+887 AHEMSGEWN
-896 YPYTRQEA
+896 YPYTRTQA
-904 VYPVESLVANKYF
+904 LYPVESLVANKYF

-927 GDRNLFCSCVST
+927 GDRNLFCSCIT
-939 KDFA
+939 TEDFK